1 MAIGNTTE
9 VTLNINSQNAKARL
23 EELQKM
29 TGNLTESIKK
39 AYDAGDTK
47 TAKALT
53 AELKKT
59 NKEIADIQKNSDNL
73 AAAMKNL
80 STATPKELRKTLAA
94 INKELNSGNVARG
107 SKEWQMYNQQL
118 VRVKAELAKIND
130 EQKAAAPLSQRLGD
144 AFGRMKG
151 LALAAGVGV
160 AGLGASLAKM
170 REYRDQKDTSRAGLQ
185 ALTGLDDASVG
196 WLQQQAEQMS
206 QTMDETGLRVTQSA
220 SEIME
225 AYKLVGSAKPELLAV
240 KEDLNKVTIEAIRL
254 SQAAGIDLNQ
264 AVTAVTTSM
273 NQFGASANETD
284 RYVNVLAAGS
294 KVGAV
299 AVENINEAVLKSG
312 VAASQAGLKIEEL
325 VGAIETIGERGLQ
338 GSDAGTGLK
347 NFFLTL
353 SKGADDTNPKIV
365 GMQQALENL
374 KAKNLSTAEMVQMF
388 GKNAYNVASILV
400 DSTDAFAK
408 YTEGVTGTQT
418 AVEQA
423 AIMGDT
429 FAAKSAQLKNEL
441 AELGQK
447 ILQTLQPA
455 INAFMDGATG
465 ALKVIAALVKAF
477 KDYAVVIVPLVTA
490 IVAYNAAIAIQ
501 NALNSKAITTV
512 AAYIKQIFSA
522 TAAEKAATAVKSLFA
537 AATALLTGN
546 VKKATVAWKA
556 FSTALKLS
564 PIGLIAAA
572 IAAIVAGL
580 AIWIK
585 RSRELTQE
593 QKNQKAVAEMN
604 LEIEK
609 KVNDQT
615 ADEIAKIKRLQS
627 AIHDKNLSEKKRT
640 EAIKELQKIIP
651 QYNATI
657 TREGEIINENTAA
670 VNAYI
675 DALKRKARAMVVEE
689 KLTEISRSKLDV
701 ETELEANEKIVE
713 SYKQS
718 LEEIQDAQQAFF
730 AQGHNMG
737 DWAGEIFGKG
747 SIYEGLSAEARIL
760 AEQQLQ
766 WDGSA
771 KQMQKAALVAEERI
785 KELRAELAPLLAQE
799 DNLIQWV
806 NQHADEA
813 GVPTGGTGGNADE
826 GANGSRNDQLQALE
840 QQAEKARIEIEKAM
854 QEGRTTY
861 AQYRKDL
868 LDVDKWLIDRQQALF
883 AVSEADW
890 QKYER
895 KKLKLK
901 ADYVALDNE
910 LLQLEA
916 KDATAALQVRY
927 AQQKVTTEQY
937 QSELLQIEIDTLQRR
952 LALYKENSLEYAEL
966 NNQLAQK
973 LAEQDKQ
980 TRARAIAEIEA
991 DYKQLT
997 NLLALRYAKG
1007 EMSEKE
1013 YNEAV
1018 FQAEIQHLIQVRNAY
1033 VEFSDDYIATQK
1045 KIEDAEAK
1053 HQQELAKAYNEGL
1066 KAFNSQYTTKI
1077 ALQEY
1082 TEGAAQIDAMLEAGD
1097 VAFADAARAKSDL
1110 AQKLL
1115 DAETKQIQA
1124 GNLSIIDTYKARFE
1138 AIENLE
1144 KKGVL
1149 THEQAE
1155 AAKVQATND
1164 MLGQISN
1171 LYQEAWGNIDTIL
1184 SASSNLIQ
1192 ANADLETAKIEAE
1205 YEKRIDAAGRNHR
1218 KVEKLEK
1225 ERDQKIAAEKTK
1237 ANEKAMKIQIA
1248 QAIATGAQAAVNA
1261 YNDGLAVGGPAGL
1274 ILAPI
1279 AAAAAVAA
1287 TAMQIATIRKQQQ
1300 AQAAGYASGGFTPSG
1315 RWDEPQG
1322 IVHSDEFVANR
1333 FATGNAE
1340 IRPALN
1346 LIDRAQRN
1354 NTVGSLTADDVT
1366 ASLYSRTSPDVVK
1379 AVNAQT
1385 PAAGATPQAAD
1396 NAAALEANAAAI
1408 AANADVLR
1416 RLSDQL
1422 DEGITA
1428 IASIDGRNGIDRQQK
1443 KYNQLINNAR

>member
-220 SEIME
+220 AEIMD

-273 NQFGASANETD
+273 NQFGASADETD

-338 GSDAGTGLK
+338 GGDAGTGLK

-353 SKGADDTNPKIV
+353 SQGADDTNPKIV

-408 YTEGVTGTQT
+408 YTDGVTGTQT

-465 ALKVIAALVKAF
+465 ALKVVAALVKAF

-490 IVAYNAAIAIQ
+490 IVAYNVAIAVQ
-501 NALNSKAITTV
+501 NALHAKAVTAV
-512 AAYIKQIFSA
+512 AAYIKSLFSMQ
-522 TAAEKAATAVKSLFA
+522 TLEKAVTAGKYLLA

-546 VKKATVAWKA
+546 VKKATQAWKL
-556 FSTALKLS
+556 FSAALKLS
-564 PIGLIAAA
+564 PVGLIAAA
-572 IAAIVAGL
+572 IAAVVVGL
-580 AIWIK
+580 AVWIK

-593 QKNQKAVAEMN
+593 QKNQNAVAEMN
-604 LEIEK
+604 LDIEK
-609 KVNDQT
+609 KV
-615 ADEIAKIKRLQS
+615 ADETATEISRIKQLQA
-627 AIHDKNLSEKKRT
+627 AIHDKNRSEKSRT
-640 EAIKELQKIIP
+640 AAIKELQKIIP
-651 QYNATI
+651 AYNAQI
-657 TREGEIINENTAA
+657 SKEGEIINENTAA
-670 VNAYI
+670 VKAYIETLKQKARMKASEAMLADVTRERLQAEIDLENERKRIELERQAYEHWQEGTQSDNAEVNALIEQHSAMGGFAYSYKEIDKAQKRI
-675 DALKRKARAMVVEE
+675 DALADS
-689 KLTEISRSKLDV
+689 IS
-701 ETELEANEKIVE
+701 
-713 SYKQS
+713 
-718 LEEIQDAQQAFF
+718 
-730 AQGHNMG
+730 
-737 DWAGEIFGKG
+737 
-747 SIYEGLSAEARIL
+747 
-760 AEQQLQ
+760 QLQ
-766 WDGSA
+766 A
-771 KQMQKAALVAEERI
+771 KEADLVAFIEKNEAATGTVPGMP
-785 KELRAELAPLLAQE
+785 AETTE
-799 DNLIQWV
+799 S
-806 NQHADEA
+806 
-813 GVPTGGTGGNADE
+813 GSG
-826 GANGSRNDQLQALE
+826 GSRNDQLNALA
-840 QQAEKARIEIEKAM
+840 QQAEKAKLEIEKAFKD
-854 QEGRTTY
+854 GRTTY
-861 AQYRKDL
+861 AQYKKDL
-868 LDVDKWLIDRQQALF
+868 LDTDKWLIDRQQALF
-883 AVSEADW
+883 AVSEKEWTD
-890 QKYER
+890 YER
-895 KKLKLK
+895 KKLELK
-901 ADYVALDNE
+901 AKYVALDDE
-910 LLQLEA
+910 LLQLQA
-916 KDATAALQVRY
+916 KDDTAALQVRY
-927 AQQKVTTEQY
+927 AQAKVTTEQY
-937 QSELLQIEIDTLQRR
+937 QTELLQIEIDTLQRR
-952 LALYKENSLEYAEL
+952 LQLYKENSREYADL
-966 NNQLAQK
+966 NAQLAQK

-980 TRARAIAEIEA
+980 TRARAIAEIDDE
-991 DYKQLT
+991 YKQLG

-1007 EMSEKE
+1007 EMSEKA

-1066 KAFNSQYTTKI
+1066 KNFNAAYTTKI
-1077 ALQEY
+1077 AQQEY
-1082 TEGAAQIDAMLEAGD
+1082 TEGAAQIDEMLKRGD
-1097 VAFADAARAKSDL
+1097 IAFEDAARAKSDL

-1149 THEQAE
+1149 THKQAE

-1218 KVEKLEK
+1218 RVEKLEK
-1225 ERDQKIAAEKTK
+1225 ERDKKIAAEKTK
-1237 ANEKAMKIQIA
+1237 ANEKAMRIQIA
-1248 QAIATGAQAAVNA
+1248 QAVAQTAQAAINA
-1261 YNDGLAVGGPAGL
+1261 YSSASAIPVAGWVL
-1274 ILAPI
+1274 GPI
-1279 AAAAAVAA
+1279 AAAAALAAGAIQVAA
-1287 TAMQIATIRKQQQ
+1287 IKKQQQ

>member
-73 AAAMKNL
+73 AAAMNNL
-80 STATPKELRKTLAA
+80 STAKPKELRKTLAA

-220 SEIME
+220 AEIME

-273 NQFGASANETD
+273 NQFGASADETD

-338 GSDAGTGLK
+338 GGDAGTGLK

-353 SKGADDTNPKIV
+353 SQGADDTNPKIV

-408 YTEGVTGTQT
+408 YTDGVTGTQT

-490 IVAYNAAIAIQ
+490 IVAYNVAIAVQ
-501 NALNSKAITTV
+501 NALHAKAVTAV
-512 AAYIKQIFSA
+512 AAYIKSLFSMQ
-522 TAAEKAATAVKSLFA
+522 TLEKAVTAGKYLLA

-546 VKKATVAWKA
+546 VKKATQAWKL
-556 FSTALKLS
+556 FSAALKLS
-564 PIGLIAAA
+564 PVGLIAAA
-572 IAAIVAGL
+572 IAAVVVGL
-580 AIWIK
+580 AVWIK

-593 QKNQKAVAEMN
+593 QRNQQAVQQMN
-604 LEIEK
+604 LDIEK
-609 KVNDQT
+609 KV
-615 ADEIAKIKRLQS
+615 ADETATEISRIKQLQA
-627 AIHDKNLSEKKRT
+627 AIHDKNRSEKSRT
-640 EAIKELQKIIP
+640 AAIKELQKIIP
-651 QYNATI
+651 AYNAQI
-657 TREGEIINENTAA
+657 SKEGEIINENTAA
-670 VNAYI
+670 VKAYI
-675 DALKRKARAMVVEE
+675 ETLKQKARMKASEAMLADVTRER
-689 KLTEISRSKLDV
+689 LQAEIDLENERKRI
-701 ETELEANEKIVE
+701 ELERQAYEHWQEGTQSDNAEVNALIE
-713 SYKQS
+713 QHSAMGGFAYSYK
-718 LEEIQDAQQAFF
+718 EIDKAQKRINAL
-730 AQGHNMG
+730 A
-737 DWAGEIFGKG
+737 D
-747 SIYEGLSAEARIL
+747 SIS
-760 AEQQLQ
+760 QLQ
-766 WDGSA
+766 A
-771 KQMQKAALVAEERI
+771 KEADLVAFIEKNEAATGAVPGMP
-785 KELRAELAPLLAQE
+785 AE
-799 DNLIQWV
+799 
-806 NQHADEA
+806 
-813 GVPTGGTGGNADE
+813 PTESGSGGN
-826 GANGSRNDQLQALE
+826 RNDQLNALA
-840 QQAEKARIEIEKAM
+840 QQAEKAKLEIEKAFKD
-854 QEGRTTY
+854 GRTTY
-861 AQYRKDL
+861 AQYKKDL
-868 LDVDKWLIDRQQALF
+868 LDTDKWLIDRQQALF
-883 AVSEADW
+883 AVSEKEWTD
-890 QKYER
+890 YER
-895 KKLKLK
+895 KKLELK
-901 ADYVALDNE
+901 AKYVALDDE
-910 LLQLEA
+910 LLQLQA
-916 KDATAALQVRY
+916 KDDTAALQVRY
-927 AQQKVTTEQY
+927 AQAKVTTEQY
-937 QSELLQIEIDTLQRR
+937 QTELLQIEIDTLQRR
-952 LALYKENSLEYAEL
+952 LQLYKENSREYADL
-966 NNQLAQK
+966 NAQLAQK

-991 DYKQLT
+991 DYKQLG

-1077 ALQEY
+1077 AQQEY

-1097 VAFADAARAKSDL
+1097 VAFEDAARVKSDL

-1155 AAKVQATND
+1155 AAKMQATRD
-1164 MLGQISN
+1164 MLAEISN
-1171 LYQEAWGNIDTIL
+1171 LYQEAWGSIDTIL

-1248 QAIATGAQAAVNA
+1248 QAIAQTAQAAINA
-1261 YNDGLAVGGPAGL
+1261 YSSASAIPVAGWVL
-1274 ILAPI
+1274 GPI
-1279 AAAAAVAA
+1279 AAAAALAAGAIQVAA
-1287 TAMQIATIRKQQQ
+1287 IKKQQQ

-1428 IASIDGRNGIDRQQK
+1428 IASIDGRNGIEEQTK
-1443 KYNQLINNAR
+1443 KYNRLKNNAR

>member
-1 MAIGNTTE
+1 M
-9 VTLNINSQNAKARL
+9 
-23 EELQKM
+23 
-29 TGNLTESIKK
+29 
-39 AYDAGDTK
+39 
-47 TAKALT
+47 
-53 AELKKT
+53 
-59 NKEIADIQKNSDNL
+59 
-73 AAAMKNL
+73 
-80 STATPKELRKTLAA
+80 
-94 INKELNSGNVARG
+94 
-107 SKEWQMYNQQL
+107 
-118 VRVKAELAKIND
+118 
-130 EQKAAAPLSQRLGD
+130 
-144 AFGRMKG
+144 
-151 LALAAGVGV
+151 
-160 AGLGASLAKM
+160 
-170 REYRDQKDTSRAGLQ
+170 
-185 ALTGLDDASVG
+185 
-196 WLQQQAEQMS
+196 
-206 QTMDETGLRVTQSA
+206 
-220 SEIME
+220 
-225 AYKLVGSAKPELLAV
+225 
-240 KEDLNKVTIEAIRL
+240 
-254 SQAAGIDLNQ
+254 
-264 AVTAVTTSM
+264 
-273 NQFGASANETD
+273 
-284 RYVNVLAAGS
+284 
-294 KVGAV
+294 
-299 AVENINEAVLKSG
+299 
-312 VAASQAGLKIEEL
+312 
-325 VGAIETIGERGLQ
+325 
-338 GSDAGTGLK
+338 
-347 NFFLTL
+347 
-353 SKGADDTNPKIV
+353 
-365 GMQQALENL
+365 
-374 KAKNLSTAEMVQMF
+374 
-388 GKNAYNVASILV
+388 
-400 DSTDAFAK
+400 
-408 YTEGVTGTQT
+408 
-418 AVEQA
+418 
-423 AIMGDT
+423 
-429 FAAKSAQLKNEL
+429 
-441 AELGQK
+441 
-447 ILQTLQPA
+447 
-455 INAFMDGATG
+455 
-465 ALKVIAALVKAF
+465 
-477 KDYAVVIVPLVTA
+477 
-490 IVAYNAAIAIQ
+490 
-501 NALNSKAITTV
+501 
-512 AAYIKQIFSA
+512 
-522 TAAEKAATAVKSLFA
+522 
-537 AATALLTGN
+537 
-546 VKKATVAWKA
+546 
-556 FSTALKLS
+556 
-564 PIGLIAAA
+564 
-572 IAAIVAGL
+572 
-580 AIWIK
+580 
-585 RSRELTQE
+585 
-593 QKNQKAVAEMN
+593 
-604 LEIEK
+604 
-609 KVNDQT
+609 
-615 ADEIAKIKRLQS
+615 
-627 AIHDKNLSEKKRT
+627 
-640 EAIKELQKIIP
+640 
-651 QYNATI
+651 
-657 TREGEIINENTAA
+657 
-670 VNAYI
+670 
-675 DALKRKARAMVVEE
+675 
-689 KLTEISRSKLDV
+689 
-701 ETELEANEKIVE
+701 
-713 SYKQS
+713 
-718 LEEIQDAQQAFF
+718 
-730 AQGHNMG
+730 
-737 DWAGEIFGKG
+737 
-747 SIYEGLSAEARIL
+747 

-813 GVPTGGTGGNADE
+813 GVPNGGTGGNADE

-868 LDVDKWLIDRQQALF
+868 LDVDKWLLDRQQALF

-895 KKLKLK
+895 KKLELK
-901 ADYVALDNE
+901 AKYVALDDE
-910 LLQLEA
+910 LLQLQA
-916 KDATAALQVRY
+916 KDDTAALQVRY
-927 AQQKVTTEQY
+927 AQAKVTTEQY
-937 QSELLQIEIDTLQRR
+937 QTELLQIEIDTLQRR
-952 LALYKENSLEYAEL
+952 LQLYKENSREYADL
-966 NNQLAQK
+966 NAQLAQK

-980 TRARAIAEIEA
+980 TRARAIAEIE
-991 DYKQLT
+991 DEYKQLG

-1045 KIEDAEAK
+1045 KIEEAEAK

-1066 KAFNSQYTTKI
+1066 KNFNAAYTTKI
-1077 ALQEY
+1077 AQQEY
-1082 TEGAAQIDAMLEAGD
+1082 TEGAAQIDEMLKRGD
-1097 VAFADAARAKSDL
+1097 IAFEDAARAKSDL

-1218 KVEKLEK
+1218 RVEKLEK
-1225 ERDQKIAAEKTK
+1225 ERDKKIAAEKTK

-1248 QAIATGAQAAVNA
+1248 QAVAQTAQAAINA
-1261 YNDGLAVGGPAGL
+1261 YSSASAIPVAGWVL
-1274 ILAPI
+1274 GPI
-1279 AAAAAVAA
+1279 AAAAALAAGAIQVAA
-1287 TAMQIATIRKQQQ
+1287 IKKQQQ

-1396 NAAALEANAAAI
+1396 NAAAQEATAAAVSKT
-1408 AANADVLR
+1408 ADVLR

>member
-151 LALAAGVGV
+151 LALAAGVGI
-160 AGLGASLAKM
+160 AGLGASLQKM

-220 SEIME
+220 AEIME

-338 GSDAGTGLK
+338 GGDAGTGLK

-353 SKGADDTNPKIV
+353 SQGADDTNPKIV

-408 YTEGVTGTQT
+408 YTDGVTGTQT

-465 ALKVIAALVKAF
+465 ALKVVAALVKVF

-490 IVAYNAAIAIQ
+490 IVAYNVAIAVQ
-501 NALNSKAITTV
+501 NALHAKAVTAV
-512 AAYIKQIFSA
+512 AAYIKSLFSMQ
-522 TAAEKAATAVKSLFA
+522 TLEKAVTAGKYLLA

-546 VKKATVAWKA
+546 VKKATQAWKL
-556 FSTALKLS
+556 FSAALKLS
-564 PIGLIAAA
+564 PVGLIAAA
-572 IAAIVAGL
+572 IAAVVVGL
-580 AIWIK
+580 AVWIK

-593 QKNQKAVAEMN
+593 QRNQQAVQQMN
-604 LEIEK
+604 LDIEK
-609 KVNDQT
+609 KV
-615 ADEIAKIKRLQS
+615 ADETATEISRIKQLQA
-627 AIHDKNLSEKKRT
+627 AIHDKNRSEKSRT
-640 EAIKELQKIIP
+640 AAIKELQKIIP
-651 QYNATI
+651 AYNAQI
-657 TREGEIINENTAA
+657 SKEGEIINENTAA
-670 VNAYI
+670 VKAYIETLKQKARMKASEAMLADVTRERLQAEIDLENERKRIELERQAYEHWQEGTQSDNAEVNALIEQHSGLGGLGYNYGEIDKAQKRI
-675 DALKRKARAMVVEE
+675 DALADS
-689 KLTEISRSKLDV
+689 IS
-701 ETELEANEKIVE
+701 
-713 SYKQS
+713 
-718 LEEIQDAQQAFF
+718 
-730 AQGHNMG
+730 
-737 DWAGEIFGKG
+737 
-747 SIYEGLSAEARIL
+747 
-760 AEQQLQ
+760 QLQ
-766 WDGSA
+766 A
-771 KQMQKAALVAEERI
+771 KEADLVAFIEKNEAATGAVPGMP
-785 KELRAELAPLLAQE
+785 AE
-799 DNLIQWV
+799 
-806 NQHADEA
+806 
-813 GVPTGGTGGNADE
+813 PTESGSG
-826 GANGSRNDQLQALE
+826 GSRNDQLNALA
-840 QQAEKARIEIEKAM
+840 QQAEKAKLEIEKAFKD
-854 QEGRTTY
+854 GRTTY
-861 AQYRKDL
+861 AQYKKDL
-868 LDVDKWLIDRQQALF
+868 LDTDKWLIDRQQALF
-883 AVSEADW
+883 AVSEKEWTD
-890 QKYER
+890 YER
-895 KKLKLK
+895 KKLELK
-901 ADYVALDNE
+901 AKYVALDDE
-910 LLQLEA
+910 LLQLQA
-916 KDATAALQVRY
+916 KDATTALQVRY
-927 AQQKVTTEQY
+927 ALQKATTEQY
-937 QSELLQIEIDTLQRR
+937 QTELLQIEIDTLQRR
-952 LALYKENSLEYAEL
+952 LQLYKENSREYADL
-966 NNQLAQK
+966 NAQLAQK

-991 DYKQLT
+991 DYKQLG

-1066 KAFNSQYTTKI
+1066 KNFNAAYTTKI
-1077 ALQEY
+1077 AQQEY
-1082 TEGAAQIDAMLEAGD
+1082 TEGAAQIDEMLKRGD
-1097 VAFADAARAKSDL
+1097 IAFEDAARAKSDL

-1171 LYQEAWGNIDTIL
+1171 LYQEAWGSIDTIL

-1218 KVEKLEK
+1218 RVEKLEK

-1248 QAIATGAQAAVNA
+1248 QAIAQTAQAAINA
-1261 YNDGLAVGGPAGL
+1261 YSSASAIPVAGWVL
-1274 ILAPI
+1274 GPI
-1279 AAAAAVAA
+1279 AAAAALAAGAIQVAA
-1287 TAMQIATIRKQQQ
+1287 IKKQQQ

-1428 IASIDGRNGIDRQQK
+1428 IASIDGRNGIEEQTK
-1443 KYNQLINNAR
+1443 KYNRLKNNAR

>member
-160 AGLGASLAKM
+160 SGLGASLAKM

-338 GSDAGTGLK
+338 GGDAGTGLK

-353 SKGADDTNPKIV
+353 SQGADDTNPKIV

-408 YTEGVTGTQT
+408 YTDGVTGTQT

-490 IVAYNAAIAIQ
+490 IVAYNVAIAVQ
-501 NALNSKAITTV
+501 NALHAKAVTAV
-512 AAYIKQIFSA
+512 AAYIKSLFSMQ
-522 TAAEKAATAVKSLFA
+522 TLEKAVTAGKYLLA

-546 VKKATVAWKA
+546 VKKATQAWKL
-556 FSTALKLS
+556 FSAALKLS
-564 PIGLIAAA
+564 PVGLIAAA
-572 IAAIVAGL
+572 IAAVVVGL
-580 AIWIK
+580 AVWIK
-585 RSRELTQE
+585 RSRE
-593 QKNQKAVAEMN
+593 
-604 LEIEK
+604 
-609 KVNDQT
+609 
-615 ADEIAKIKRLQS
+615 IKQLQA
-627 AIHDKNLSEKKRT
+627 AIHDKNRSEKSRT
-640 EAIKELQKIIP
+640 AAIKELQKIIP
-651 QYNATI
+651 AYNAQI
-657 TREGEIINENTAA
+657 SKEGEIINENTAA
-670 VNAYI
+670 VKAYIETLKQKARMKASEAMLADVTRERLQAEIDLENERKRIELERQAYEHWQEGTRSDNAEVNALIEQHSGLGGLGYNYGEIDKAQKRI
-675 DALKRKARAMVVEE
+675 DALADS
-689 KLTEISRSKLDV
+689 IS
-701 ETELEANEKIVE
+701 
-713 SYKQS
+713 
-718 LEEIQDAQQAFF
+718 
-730 AQGHNMG
+730 
-737 DWAGEIFGKG
+737 
-747 SIYEGLSAEARIL
+747 
-760 AEQQLQ
+760 QLQ
-766 WDGSA
+766 A
-771 KQMQKAALVAEERI
+771 KEADLVAFIEKNEAATGTVPGMP
-785 KELRAELAPLLAQE
+785 AE
-799 DNLIQWV
+799 
-806 NQHADEA
+806 
-813 GVPTGGTGGNADE
+813 PTESGSGGN
-826 GANGSRNDQLQALE
+826 RNDQLNALA
-840 QQAEKARIEIEKAM
+840 QQAEKAKLEIEKTFKD
-854 QEGRTTY
+854 GRTTY
-861 AQYRKDL
+861 AQYKKDL
-868 LDVDKWLIDRQQALF
+868 LDTDKWLIDRQQALF
-883 AVSEADW
+883 AVSEKEWTD
-890 QKYER
+890 YER
-895 KKLKLK
+895 KKLELK
-901 ADYVALDNE
+901 AKYVALDDE
-910 LLQLEA
+910 LLQLQA
-916 KDATAALQVRY
+916 KDDTAALQVRY
-927 AQQKVTTEQY
+927 AQAKVTTEQY
-937 QSELLQIEIDTLQRR
+937 QTELLQIEIDTLQRR
-952 LALYKENSLEYAEL
+952 LQLYKENSREYADL
-966 NNQLAQK
+966 NAQLAQK

-980 TRARAIAEIEA
+980 TRARNIKDIED
-991 DYKQLT
+991 DYKKLT

-1007 EMSEKE
+1007 EMSEKA

-1018 FQAEIQHLIQVRNAY
+1018 FKAEINHLIQVRNAY

-1045 KIEDAEAK
+1045 KIEDAEAR

-1066 KAFNSQYTTKI
+1066 KNFNAAYTTKI
-1077 ALQEY
+1077 AQQEY
-1082 TEGAAQIDAMLEAGD
+1082 SEGAAQIDEMLKRGD
-1097 VAFADAARAKSDL
+1097 IAFEDAARAKSDL

-1155 AAKVQATND
+1155 SAKVQATND

-1218 KVEKLEK
+1218 RVEKLEK
-1225 ERDQKIAAEKTK
+1225 ERDKKIAAEKTK
-1237 ANEKAMKIQIA
+1237 ANEKAMRIQIA
-1248 QAIATGAQAAVNA
+1248 QAVAQTAQAAINA
-1261 YNDGLAVGGPAGL
+1261 YSSASAIPVAGWVL
-1274 ILAPI
+1274 GPI
-1279 AAAAAVAA
+1279 AAAAALAAGAIQVAA
-1287 TAMQIATIRKQQQ
+1287 IKKQQQ

>member
-29 TGNLTESIKK
+29 TGNLTASIKK

-73 AAAMKNL
+73 AAAMNNL
-80 STATPKELRKTLAA
+80 STAKPKELRKMLAA
-94 INKELNSGNVARG
+94 INKEMESPAVARG
-107 SKEWQMYNQQL
+107 SKEWQNYNAQL
-118 VRVKAELAKIND
+118 MRVKAELKTIND

-338 GSDAGTGLK
+338 GGDAGTGLK

-490 IVAYNAAIAIQ
+490 IVAYNVAIAVQ
-501 NALNSKAITTV
+501 NALHAKAVTAV
-512 AAYIKQIFSA
+512 AAYIKSLFSMQ
-522 TAAEKAATAVKSLFA
+522 TLEKAVTAGKYLLA

-546 VKKATVAWKA
+546 IKKATQAWKL
-556 FSTALKLS
+556 FSAALKLS
-564 PIGLIAAA
+564 PVGLIAAA
-572 IAAIVAGL
+572 IAAVVVGL
-580 AIWIK
+580 AVWIK
-585 RSRELTQE
+585 RSKQLTQE
-593 QKNQKAVAEMN
+593 QRNQQAVQQMN
-604 LEIEK
+604 LDIEK
-609 KVNDQT
+609 KV
-615 ADEIAKIKRLQS
+615 ADETATEISRIKQLQA
-627 AIHDKNLSEKKRT
+627 AIHDKNRSEKSRT
-640 EAIKELQKIIP
+640 AAIKELQKIIP
-651 QYNATI
+651 AYNAQI
-657 TREGEIINENTAA
+657 SKEGEIINENTAA
-670 VNAYI
+670 VKAYI
-675 DALKRKARAMVVEE
+675 ETLKQKARMKASEAMLADVTRE
-689 KLTEISRSKLDV
+689 KMQTEIDLEKQRHQLEVLRQAQEGAKSGYYTGNEEVDKVMRENAWSPHLIRQTAKEVAALADQLAQ
-701 ETELEANEKIVE
+701 LEAKEKSLLDFINKSE
-713 SYKQS
+713 SKS
-718 LEEIQDAQQAFF
+718 GAVPGMPAEPTES
-730 AQGHNMG
+730 
-737 DWAGEIFGKG
+737 G
-747 SIYEGLSAEARIL
+747 S
-760 AEQQLQ
+760 
-766 WDGSA
+766 
-771 KQMQKAALVAEERI
+771 
-785 KELRAELAPLLAQE
+785 
-799 DNLIQWV
+799 
-806 NQHADEA
+806 
-813 GVPTGGTGGNADE
+813 GGN
-826 GANGSRNDQLQALE
+826 RNDQLQALA
-840 QQAEKARIEIEKAM
+840 QQAEKAKLEIEKAFKD
-854 QEGRTTY
+854 GRTTY
-861 AQYRKDL
+861 AQYKKDL
-868 LDVDKWLIDRQQALF
+868 LDTDKWLIERQQALF
-883 AVSEADW
+883 TVSEKEWTD
-890 QKYER
+890 YER
-895 KKLKLK
+895 KKLELK
-901 ADYVALDNE
+901 AKYVALDDE
-910 LLQLEA
+910 LLQLQA
-916 KDATAALQVRY
+916 KDDTAALQVRY
-927 AQQKVTTEQY
+927 ALQKATTEQY
-937 QSELLQIEIDTLQRR
+937 QTELLQIEIDTLQRR
-952 LALYKENSLEYAEL
+952 LQLYKENSREYADL
-966 NNQLAQK
+966 NAQLAQK

-980 TRARAIAEIEA
+980 TRARNIKDIED
-991 DYKQLT
+991 DYKKLT
-997 NLLALRYAKG
+997 NLLTLRYAKG
-1007 EMSEKE
+1007 EMSEKA

-1018 FQAEIQHLIQVRNAY
+1018 FKAEIQHLIQVRNAY

-1066 KAFNSQYTTKI
+1066 KNFNAAYTTKI
-1077 ALQEY
+1077 AQQEY
-1082 TEGAAQIDAMLEAGD
+1082 SEGAAQIDEMLKRGD
-1097 VAFADAARAKSDL
+1097 VAFEDAARAKSDL

-1184 SASSNLIQ
+1184 SASTQLIQ

-1205 YEKRIDAAGRNHR
+1205 YEKRINAAGRNHR

-1248 QAIATGAQAAVNA
+1248 QAVAQTAQAAINA
-1261 YNDGLAVGGPAGL
+1261 YSSAAAIPVAGWVL
-1274 ILAPI
+1274 GPI
-1279 AAAAAVAA
+1279 AAAAALAAGAIQVAA
-1287 TAMQIATIRKQQQ
+1287 IKKQQQ
-1300 AQAAGYASGGFTPSG
+1300 AQAAGYATGGFTPHG

>member
-73 AAAMKNL
+73 AAAMNNL
-80 STATPKELRKTLAA
+80 STAKPKELRKMLAA
-94 INKELNSGNVARG
+94 INKEMESPAVARG
-107 SKEWQMYNQQL
+107 SKEWQNYNAQL
-118 VRVKAELAKIND
+118 MRVKAELKTIND

-151 LALAAGVGV
+151 LALAAGVGI
-160 AGLGASLAKM
+160 AGLGASLQKM

-338 GSDAGTGLK
+338 GGDAGTGLK

-353 SKGADDTNPKIV
+353 SQGADDTNPKIV

-465 ALKVIAALVKAF
+465 ALKVVAALVKVF

-490 IVAYNAAIAIQ
+490 IMAYNVAIAVQ
-501 NALNSKAITTV
+501 NALHAKAVTAV
-512 AAYIKQIFSA
+512 AAYIKSLFSMQ
-522 TAAEKAATAVKSLFA
+522 TLEKAVTAGKYLLA

-546 VKKATVAWKA
+546 IKKATQAWKL
-556 FSTALKLS
+556 FSAALKLS
-564 PIGLIAAA
+564 PVGLIAAA
-572 IAAIVAGL
+572 IAAVVVGL
-580 AIWIK
+580 AVWIK
-585 RSRELTQE
+585 RSKQLTQE
-593 QKNQKAVAEMN
+593 QRNQQAVQQMN
-604 LEIEK
+604 LDIEK
-609 KVNDQT
+609 KV
-615 ADEIAKIKRLQS
+615 ADETATEISRIKQLQA
-627 AIHDKNLSEKKRT
+627 AIHDKNRSEKSRT
-640 EAIKELQKIIP
+640 AAIKELQKIIP
-651 QYNATI
+651 AYNAQI
-657 TREGEIINENTAA
+657 SKEGEIINENTAA
-670 VNAYI
+670 VKAYIETLKQKARMKASEAMLADVTRERLQAEIELENERKRIELERQAYEHWQEGTQSDNAEVNALIEQHSGLGGLGYNYGEIDKAQKRI
-675 DALKRKARAMVVEE
+675 DALADS
-689 KLTEISRSKLDV
+689 IS
-701 ETELEANEKIVE
+701 
-713 SYKQS
+713 
-718 LEEIQDAQQAFF
+718 
-730 AQGHNMG
+730 
-737 DWAGEIFGKG
+737 
-747 SIYEGLSAEARIL
+747 
-760 AEQQLQ
+760 QLQ
-766 WDGSA
+766 A
-771 KQMQKAALVAEERI
+771 KEADLVAFIEKNEAATGAVPGMP
-785 KELRAELAPLLAQE
+785 AE
-799 DNLIQWV
+799 
-806 NQHADEA
+806 
-813 GVPTGGTGGNADE
+813 PTESGNGGN
-826 GANGSRNDQLQALE
+826 RNDQLNALA
-840 QQAEKARIEIEKAM
+840 QQAEKAKLEIEKAFKD
-854 QEGRTTY
+854 GRTTY
-861 AQYRKDL
+861 AQYKKDL
-868 LDVDKWLIDRQQALF
+868 LDTDKWLIERQQALF
-883 AVSEADW
+883 TVSEKEWTD
-890 QKYER
+890 YER
-895 KKLKLK
+895 KKLELK
-901 ADYVALDNE
+901 AKYVALDDE
-910 LLQLEA
+910 LLQLQA
-916 KDATAALQVRY
+916 KDDTAALQVRY
-927 AQQKVTTEQY
+927 AQAKVTTEQY
-937 QSELLQIEIDTLQRR
+937 QTELLQIEIDTLQRR
-952 LALYKENSLEYAEL
+952 LQLYKDNSREYADL
-966 NNQLAQK
+966 NAQLAQK

-1066 KAFNSQYTTKI
+1066 KNFNAAYTTKI
-1077 ALQEY
+1077 AQQEY
-1082 TEGAAQIDAMLEAGD
+1082 SEGAAQIDEMLKRGD
-1097 VAFADAARAKSDL
+1097 IAFEDAARAKSDL

-1248 QAIATGAQAAVNA
+1248 QAIAQTAQAAINA
-1261 YNDGLAVGGPAGL
+1261 YSSASAIPVAGWVL
-1274 ILAPI
+1274 GPI
-1279 AAAAAVAA
+1279 AAAAALAAGAIQVAA
-1287 TAMQIATIRKQQQ
+1287 IKKQQQ

>member
-151 LALAAGVGV
+151 LALAAGVGI
-160 AGLGASLAKM
+160 AGLGASLQKM

-196 WLQQQAEQMS
+196 WLQQQAETMS

-338 GSDAGTGLK
+338 GGDAGTGLK

-353 SKGADDTNPKIV
+353 SQGADDTNPKIV

-490 IVAYNAAIAIQ
+490 IVAYNVAIAVQ
-501 NALNSKAITTV
+501 NALHAKAVTAV
-512 AAYIKQIFSA
+512 AAYIKSLFSMQ
-522 TAAEKAATAVKSLFA
+522 TLEKAVTAGKYLLA

-546 VKKATVAWKA
+546 VKKATQAWKL
-556 FSTALKLS
+556 FSAALKLS
-564 PIGLIAAA
+564 PVGLIAAA
-572 IAAIVAGL
+572 IAAVVVGL
-580 AIWIK
+580 AVWIK
-585 RSRELTQE
+585 RSKQLTQE
-593 QKNQKAVAEMN
+593 QRNQQAVQQMN
-604 LEIEK
+604 LDIEK
-609 KVNDQT
+609 KV
-615 ADEIAKIKRLQS
+615 ADETATEISRIKQLQA
-627 AIHDKNLSEKKRT
+627 AIHDKNRSEKSRT
-640 EAIKELQKIIP
+640 AAIKELQKIIP
-651 QYNATI
+651 AYNAQI
-657 TREGEIINENTAA
+657 SKEGEIINENTAA
-670 VNAYI
+670 VKAYIETLKQKARMKASEAMLADVTRERLQAEIELENERKRIELERQAYEHWQEGTQSDNAEVNALIEQHSGLGGLGYNYGEIDKAQKRI
-675 DALKRKARAMVVEE
+675 DALADS
-689 KLTEISRSKLDV
+689 IS
-701 ETELEANEKIVE
+701 
-713 SYKQS
+713 
-718 LEEIQDAQQAFF
+718 
-730 AQGHNMG
+730 
-737 DWAGEIFGKG
+737 
-747 SIYEGLSAEARIL
+747 
-760 AEQQLQ
+760 QLQ
-766 WDGSA
+766 A
-771 KQMQKAALVAEERI
+771 KEADLVAFIEKNEAATGAVPGMP
-785 KELRAELAPLLAQE
+785 AE
-799 DNLIQWV
+799 
-806 NQHADEA
+806 
-813 GVPTGGTGGNADE
+813 PTESGN
-826 GANGSRNDQLQALE
+826 GGSRNDQLNALA
-840 QQAEKARIEIEKAM
+840 QQAEKAKLEIEKAFKD
-854 QEGRTTY
+854 GRTTY
-861 AQYRKDL
+861 AQYKKDL
-868 LDVDKWLIDRQQALF
+868 LDTDKWLIERQQALF
-883 AVSEADW
+883 TVSEKEWTD
-890 QKYER
+890 YER
-895 KKLKLK
+895 KKLELK
-901 ADYVALDNE
+901 AKYVALDDE
-910 LLQLEA
+910 LLQLQA
-916 KDATAALQVRY
+916 KDDTAALQVRY
-927 AQQKVTTEQY
+927 AQAKVTTEQY
-937 QSELLQIEIDTLQRR
+937 QTELLQIEIDTLQRR
-952 LALYKENSLEYAEL
+952 LQLYKDNSREYADL
-966 NNQLAQK
+966 NAQLAQK

-997 NLLALRYAKG
+997 NLLTLRYAKG

-1066 KAFNSQYTTKI
+1066 KNFNAAYTTKI
-1077 ALQEY
+1077 AQQEY
-1082 TEGAAQIDAMLEAGD
+1082 SEGAAQIDEMLKRGD
-1097 VAFADAARAKSDL
+1097 IAFEDAARAKSDL

-1225 ERDQKIAAEKTK
+1225 ERDQKIDAEKTK

-1248 QAIATGAQAAVNA
+1248 QAIAQTAQAAINA
-1261 YNDGLAVGGPAGL
+1261 YSSASAIPVAGWVL
-1274 ILAPI
+1274 GPI
-1279 AAAAAVAA
+1279 AAAAALAAGAIQVAA
-1287 TAMQIATIRKQQQ
+1287 IKKQQQ

>member
-151 LALAAGVGV
+151 LALAAGVGI
-160 AGLGASLAKM
+160 AGLGASLQKM

-220 SEIME
+220 AEIME

-338 GSDAGTGLK
+338 GGDAGTGLK

-353 SKGADDTNPKIV
+353 SQGADDTNPKIV

-477 KDYAVVIVPLVTA
+477 KDYAVVIVPLVSA
-490 IVAYNAAIAIQ
+490 IVAYNVAIAVQ
-501 NALNSKAITTV
+501 NALHAKAVTAV
-512 AAYIKQIFSA
+512 AAYIKSLFSMQ
-522 TAAEKAATAVKSLFA
+522 TLEKAVTAGKYLLA

-546 VKKATVAWKA
+546 VKKATQAWKL
-556 FSTALKLS
+556 FSAALKLS
-564 PIGLIAAA
+564 PVGLIAAA
-572 IAAIVAGL
+572 IAAVVVGL
-580 AIWIK
+580 AVWIK

-593 QKNQKAVAEMN
+593 QRNQQAVQQMN

-609 KVNDQT
+609 KV
-615 ADEIAKIKRLQS
+615 ADETATEISRIKQLQA
-627 AIHDKNLSEKKRT
+627 AIHDKNRSEKSRT
-640 EAIKELQKIIP
+640 AAIKELQKIIP
-651 QYNATI
+651 AYNAQI
-657 TREGEIINENTAA
+657 SKEGEIINENTAA
-670 VNAYI
+670 VKAYI
-675 DALKRKARAMVVEE
+675 ETLKQKARMKASEAMLADVTRERLQAEIDLEKQRHELEIQRQANELSDQGIRTSEDAEVNAALQKNWAGIFYSTKDLENAEKNVKALTDAL
-689 KLTEISRSKLDV
+689 
-701 ETELEANEKIVE
+701 
-713 SYKQS
+713 
-718 LEEIQDAQQAFF
+718 
-730 AQGHNMG
+730 G
-737 DWAGEIFGKG
+737 
-747 SIYEGLSAEARIL
+747 
-760 AEQQLQ
+760 QLQ
-766 WDGSA
+766 A
-771 KQMQKAALVAEERI
+771 KEADLVAFIEKNEAATGAVPGMP
-785 KELRAELAPLLAQE
+785 AE
-799 DNLIQWV
+799 
-806 NQHADEA
+806 
-813 GVPTGGTGGNADE
+813 PTESGSGGN
-826 GANGSRNDQLQALE
+826 RNDQLNALA
-840 QQAEKARIEIEKAM
+840 QQAEKAKLEIEKAFKD
-854 QEGRTTY
+854 GRTTY
-861 AQYRKDL
+861 AQYKKDL
-868 LDVDKWLIDRQQALF
+868 LDTDKWLIDRQQALF
-883 AVSEADW
+883 AVSEKEWTD
-890 QKYER
+890 YER
-895 KKLKLK
+895 KKLELK
-901 ADYVALDNE
+901 AKYVALDDE

-916 KDATAALQVRY
+916 KDATTALQVRY
-927 AQQKVTTEQY
+927 ALQKATTEQY
-937 QSELLQIEIDTLQRR
+937 QTELLQIEIDTLQRR
-952 LALYKENSLEYAEL
+952 LQLYKENSREYADL
-966 NNQLAQK
+966 NAQLAQK

-980 TRARAIAEIEA
+980 TRARNIKDIE
-991 DYKQLT
+991 DEYKQLG

-1066 KAFNSQYTTKI
+1066 KNFNAAYTTKI
-1077 ALQEY
+1077 AQQEY
-1082 TEGAAQIDAMLEAGD
+1082 TEGAAQIDEMLKRGD
-1097 VAFADAARAKSDL
+1097 VAFEDAARAKSDL

-1155 AAKVQATND
+1155 AAKMQATRD
-1164 MLGQISN
+1164 MLDEISN
-1171 LYQEAWGNIDTIL
+1171 LYQEAWGSIDTIL

-1218 KVEKLEK
+1218 RVEKLEK

-1248 QAIATGAQAAVNA
+1248 QAIAQTAQAAINA
-1261 YNDGLAVGGPAGL
+1261 YSSASAIPVAGWVL
-1274 ILAPI
+1274 GPI
-1279 AAAAAVAA
+1279 AAAAALAAGAIQVAA
-1287 TAMQIATIRKQQQ
+1287 IKKQQQ

-1428 IASIDGRNGIDRQQK
+1428 IASIDGRNGIEEQTK
-1443 KYNQLINNAR
+1443 KYNRLKNNAR

>member
-206 QTMDETGLRVTQSA
+206 QTMDDTGLRVTQSA
-220 SEIME
+220 AEIME

-338 GSDAGTGLK
+338 GGDAGTGLK

-353 SKGADDTNPKIV
+353 SQGADDTNPKIV

-408 YTEGVTGTQT
+408 YTDGVTGTQT

-465 ALKVIAALVKAF
+465 ALKVVAALVKVF

-490 IVAYNAAIAIQ
+490 IVAYNVAIAVQ
-501 NALNSKAITTV
+501 NALHAKAVTAV
-512 AAYIKQIFSA
+512 AAYIKSLFSMQ
-522 TAAEKAATAVKSLFA
+522 TLEKAVTAGKYLLA

-546 VKKATVAWKA
+546 VKKATQAWKL
-556 FSTALKLS
+556 FSAALKLS
-564 PIGLIAAA
+564 PVGLIAAA
-572 IAAIVAGL
+572 IAAVVVGL
-580 AIWIK
+580 AVWIK

-604 LEIEK
+604 LDIEK
-609 KVNDQT
+609 KV
-615 ADEIAKIKRLQS
+615 ADETATEISRIKQLQA
-627 AIHDKNLSEKKRT
+627 AIHDKNRSEKSRT
-640 EAIKELQKIIP
+640 AAIKELQKIIP
-651 QYNATI
+651 AYNAQI
-657 TREGEIINENTAA
+657 SKEGEIINENTAA
-670 VNAYI
+670 VKAYI
-675 DALKRKARAMVVEE
+675 ETLKQKARMKASEAMLADVTRERLQAEIDLEKQRHELEIQRQANELSDQGIRTSEDAEVNAALQKNWAGIFYSTKDLENAEKNVKALTDAL
-689 KLTEISRSKLDV
+689 
-701 ETELEANEKIVE
+701 
-713 SYKQS
+713 
-718 LEEIQDAQQAFF
+718 
-730 AQGHNMG
+730 G
-737 DWAGEIFGKG
+737 
-747 SIYEGLSAEARIL
+747 
-760 AEQQLQ
+760 QLQ
-766 WDGSA
+766 A
-771 KQMQKAALVAEERI
+771 KEADLVAFIEKNEAATGAVPGMP
-785 KELRAELAPLLAQE
+785 AE
-799 DNLIQWV
+799 
-806 NQHADEA
+806 
-813 GVPTGGTGGNADE
+813 PTESGSGGN
-826 GANGSRNDQLQALE
+826 RNDQLNALA
-840 QQAEKARIEIEKAM
+840 QQAEKAKLEIEKAFKD
-854 QEGRTTY
+854 GRTTY
-861 AQYRKDL
+861 AQYKKDL
-868 LDVDKWLIDRQQALF
+868 LDTDKWLIDRQQALF
-883 AVSEADW
+883 AVSEKEWTD
-890 QKYER
+890 YER
-895 KKLKLK
+895 KKLELK
-901 ADYVALDNE
+901 AKYVALDDE
-910 LLQLEA
+910 LLQLQA
-916 KDATAALQVRY
+916 KDDTAALQVRY
-927 AQQKVTTEQY
+927 AQAKVTTEQY
-937 QSELLQIEIDTLQRR
+937 QTELLQIEIDTLQRR
-952 LALYKENSLEYAEL
+952 LQLYKENSREYADL
-966 NNQLAQK
+966 NAQLAQK

-980 TRARAIAEIEA
+980 TRARAIAEIENE
-991 DYKQLT
+991 YKQLG

-1097 VAFADAARAKSDL
+1097 IAFEDAARAKSDL

-1164 MLGQISN
+1164 MLAQISN

-1218 KVEKLEK
+1218 RVEKLEK
-1225 ERDQKIAAEKTK
+1225 ERDKKIAAEKTK

-1248 QAIATGAQAAVNA
+1248 QAVAQTAQAAINA
-1261 YNDGLAVGGPAGL
+1261 YSSASAIPVAGWVL
-1274 ILAPI
+1274 GPI
-1279 AAAAAVAA
+1279 AAAAALAAGAIQVAA
-1287 TAMQIATIRKQQQ
+1287 IKKQQQ

-1396 NAAALEANAAAI
+1396 NAAAQEATAAAVSKT
-1408 AANADVLR
+1408 ADVLR

>member
-73 AAAMKNL
+73 AAAMNNL
-80 STATPKELRKTLAA
+80 STAKPKELRKMLAA

-220 SEIME
+220 AEIME

-273 NQFGASANETD
+273 NQFGASADETD

-338 GSDAGTGLK
+338 GGDAGTGLK

-353 SKGADDTNPKIV
+353 SQGADDTNPKIV

-408 YTEGVTGTQT
+408 YTDGVTGTQT

-465 ALKVIAALVKAF
+465 ALKVIAALVKVF

-490 IVAYNAAIAIQ
+490 IAAYNVAIAVQ
-501 NALNSKAITTV
+501 NALHAKAVTAV
-512 AAYIKQIFSA
+512 AAYIKSLFSMQ
-522 TAAEKAATAVKSLFA
+522 TLEKAVTAGKYLLA

-546 VKKATVAWKA
+546 IKKATQAWKL
-556 FSTALKLS
+556 FSAALKLS

-572 IAAIVAGL
+572 IAAVVVGL
-580 AIWIK
+580 AVWIK

-593 QKNQKAVAEMN
+593 QRNQQAVQQMN
-604 LEIEK
+604 LDIEK
-609 KVNDQT
+609 KV
-615 ADEIAKIKRLQS
+615 ADETATEISRIKQLQA
-627 AIHDKNLSEKKRT
+627 AIHDKNRSEKSRT
-640 EAIKELQKIIP
+640 AAIKELQKIIP
-651 QYNATI
+651 AYNAQI
-657 TREGEIINENTAA
+657 SKEGEIINENTAA
-670 VNAYI
+670 VKAYIETLKQKARMKASEAMLADVTRERLQAEIELENERKRIELERQAYEHWQEGTQSDNAEVNALIEQHSGLGGLGYNYGEIDKAQKRI
-675 DALKRKARAMVVEE
+675 DALADS
-689 KLTEISRSKLDV
+689 IS
-701 ETELEANEKIVE
+701 
-713 SYKQS
+713 
-718 LEEIQDAQQAFF
+718 
-730 AQGHNMG
+730 
-737 DWAGEIFGKG
+737 
-747 SIYEGLSAEARIL
+747 
-760 AEQQLQ
+760 QLQ
-766 WDGSA
+766 A
-771 KQMQKAALVAEERI
+771 KEADLVAFIEKNEAATGTVPGMP
-785 KELRAELAPLLAQE
+785 AE
-799 DNLIQWV
+799 
-806 NQHADEA
+806 
-813 GVPTGGTGGNADE
+813 PTESGSGGN
-826 GANGSRNDQLQALE
+826 RNDQLNALA
-840 QQAEKARIEIEKAM
+840 QQAEKAKLEIEKAFKD
-854 QEGRTTY
+854 GRTTY
-861 AQYRKDL
+861 AQYKKDL
-868 LDVDKWLIDRQQALF
+868 LDTDKWLIDRQQALF
-883 AVSEADW
+883 AVSEKEWTD
-890 QKYER
+890 YER
-895 KKLKLK
+895 KKLELK
-901 ADYVALDNE
+901 AKYVALDDE
-910 LLQLEA
+910 LLQLQA
-916 KDATAALQVRY
+916 KDATTALQVRY
-927 AQQKVTTEQY
+927 ALQKATTEQY
-937 QSELLQIEIDTLQRR
+937 QTELLQIEIDTLQRR
-952 LALYKENSLEYAEL
+952 LQLYKENSREYADL
-966 NNQLAQK
+966 NAQLAQK

-980 TRARAIAEIEA
+980 TRARNIKDIED
-991 DYKQLT
+991 DYKKLT
-997 NLLALRYAKG
+997 NLLTLRYAQG
-1007 EMSEKE
+1007 EMSEKQ

-1018 FQAEIQHLIQVRNAY
+1018 FRAEIAHLLQVRNAY

-1066 KAFNSQYTTKI
+1066 KNFNAAYTTKI
-1077 ALQEY
+1077 AQQEY
-1082 TEGAAQIDAMLEAGD
+1082 TEGAAQIDEMLKRGD
-1097 VAFADAARAKSDL
+1097 VAFEDAARAKSDL

-1192 ANADLETAKIEAE
+1192 ANADFETAKIEAE

-1248 QAIATGAQAAVNA
+1248 QAIAQTAQAAINA
-1261 YNDGLAVGGPAGL
+1261 YSSASAIPVAGWVL
-1274 ILAPI
+1274 GPI
-1279 AAAAAVAA
+1279 AAAAALAAGAIQVAA
-1287 TAMQIATIRKQQQ
+1287 IKKQQQ

-1396 NAAALEANAAAI
+1396 NAAAQEATAAAVSKT
-1408 AANADVLR
+1408 ADVLR

>member
-29 TGNLTESIKK
+29 TGNLTASIKK

-73 AAAMKNL
+73 AAAMNNL
-80 STATPKELRKTLAA
+80 STAKPKELRKMLAA
-94 INKELNSGNVARG
+94 INKEMESPAVARG
-107 SKEWQMYNQQL
+107 SKEWQNYNAQL
-118 VRVKAELAKIND
+118 MRVKAELKTIND

-220 SEIME
+220 AEIME

-273 NQFGASANETD
+273 NQFGASADETD

-338 GSDAGTGLK
+338 GGDAGTGLK

-353 SKGADDTNPKIV
+353 SQGADDTNPKIV

-408 YTEGVTGTQT
+408 YTDGVTGTQT

-490 IVAYNAAIAIQ
+490 IVAYNVAIAVQ
-501 NALNSKAITTV
+501 NALHAKAVTAV
-512 AAYIKQIFSA
+512 AAYIKSLFSMQ
-522 TAAEKAATAVKSLFA
+522 TLEKAVTAGKYLLA

-546 VKKATVAWKA
+546 VKKATQAWKL
-556 FSTALKLS
+556 FSAALKLS
-564 PIGLIAAA
+564 PVGLIAAA
-572 IAAIVAGL
+572 IAAVVVGL
-580 AIWIK
+580 AVWIK

-593 QKNQKAVAEMN
+593 QRNQQAVQQMN
-604 LEIEK
+604 LDIEK
-609 KVNDQT
+609 KV
-615 ADEIAKIKRLQS
+615 ADETATEISRIKQLQA
-627 AIHDKNLSEKKRT
+627 AIHDKNRSEKSRT
-640 EAIKELQKIIP
+640 AAIKELQKIIP
-651 QYNATI
+651 AYNAQI
-657 TREGEIINENTAA
+657 SKEGEIINENTAA
-670 VNAYI
+670 VKAYI
-675 DALKRKARAMVVEE
+675 ETLKQKARMKASEAMLADVTRERLQAEIDLEKQRHELEIQRQANELSDQGIRTSEDAEVNAALQKNWAGIFYSTKDLENAEKNVKALTDAL
-689 KLTEISRSKLDV
+689 
-701 ETELEANEKIVE
+701 
-713 SYKQS
+713 
-718 LEEIQDAQQAFF
+718 
-730 AQGHNMG
+730 G
-737 DWAGEIFGKG
+737 
-747 SIYEGLSAEARIL
+747 
-760 AEQQLQ
+760 QLQ
-766 WDGSA
+766 A
-771 KQMQKAALVAEERI
+771 KEADLVAFIEKNEAATGAVPGMP
-785 KELRAELAPLLAQE
+785 AE
-799 DNLIQWV
+799 
-806 NQHADEA
+806 
-813 GVPTGGTGGNADE
+813 PTESGSGGN
-826 GANGSRNDQLQALE
+826 RNDQLNALA
-840 QQAEKARIEIEKAM
+840 QQAEKAKLEIEKAFKD
-854 QEGRTTY
+854 GRTTY
-861 AQYRKDL
+861 AQYKKDL
-868 LDVDKWLIDRQQALF
+868 LDTDKWLIDRQQALF
-883 AVSEADW
+883 AVSEKEWTD
-890 QKYER
+890 YER
-895 KKLKLK
+895 KKLELK
-901 ADYVALDNE
+901 AKYVALDDE

-916 KDATAALQVRY
+916 KDATTALQVRY
-927 AQQKVTTEQY
+927 ALQKATTEQY
-937 QSELLQIEIDTLQRR
+937 QTELLQIEIDTLQRR
-952 LALYKENSLEYAEL
+952 LQLYKENSREYADL
-966 NNQLAQK
+966 NAQLAQK

-991 DYKQLT
+991 DYKQLG

-1077 ALQEY
+1077 AQQEY
-1082 TEGAAQIDAMLEAGD
+1082 TEGAAQIDEMLKRGD
-1097 VAFADAARAKSDL
+1097 IAFEDAARAKSDL

-1218 KVEKLEK
+1218 RVEKLEK

-1248 QAIATGAQAAVNA
+1248 QAIAQTAQAAINA
-1261 YNDGLAVGGPAGL
+1261 YSSASAIPVAGWVL
-1274 ILAPI
+1274 GPI
-1279 AAAAAVAA
+1279 AAAAALAAGAIQVAA
-1287 TAMQIATIRKQQQ
+1287 IKKQQQ

>member
-220 SEIME
+220 AEIME

-338 GSDAGTGLK
+338 GGDAGTGLK

-353 SKGADDTNPKIV
+353 SQGADDTNPKIV

-408 YTEGVTGTQT
+408 YTDGVTGTQT

-490 IVAYNAAIAIQ
+490 IVAYNVAIAVQ
-501 NALNSKAITTV
+501 NALHAKAVTAV
-512 AAYIKQIFSA
+512 AAYIKSLFSMQ
-522 TAAEKAATAVKSLFA
+522 TLEKAVTAGKYLLA

-546 VKKATVAWKA
+546 VKKATQAWKL
-556 FSTALKLS
+556 FSAALKLS
-564 PIGLIAAA
+564 PVGLIAAA
-572 IAAIVAGL
+572 IAAVVVGL
-580 AIWIK
+580 AVWIK

-604 LEIEK
+604 LDIEK
-609 KVNDQT
+609 KV
-615 ADEIAKIKRLQS
+615 ADETATEISRIKQLQA
-627 AIHDKNLSEKKRT
+627 AIHDKNRSEKSRT
-640 EAIKELQKIIP
+640 AAIKELQKIIP
-651 QYNATI
+651 AYNAQI
-657 TREGEIINENTAA
+657 SKEGEIINENTAA
-670 VNAYI
+670 VKAYI
-675 DALKRKARAMVVEE
+675 ETLKQKARMKASEAMLADVTRERLQAEIDLEKQRHELEIQRQANELSDQGIRTSEDAEVNAALQKNWAGIFYSTKDLENAEKNVKALTDAL
-689 KLTEISRSKLDV
+689 
-701 ETELEANEKIVE
+701 
-713 SYKQS
+713 
-718 LEEIQDAQQAFF
+718 
-730 AQGHNMG
+730 G
-737 DWAGEIFGKG
+737 
-747 SIYEGLSAEARIL
+747 
-760 AEQQLQ
+760 QLQ
-766 WDGSA
+766 A
-771 KQMQKAALVAEERI
+771 KEADLVAFIEKNEAATGAVPGMP
-785 KELRAELAPLLAQE
+785 AE
-799 DNLIQWV
+799 
-806 NQHADEA
+806 
-813 GVPTGGTGGNADE
+813 PTESGSGGN
-826 GANGSRNDQLQALE
+826 RNDQLNALA
-840 QQAEKARIEIEKAM
+840 QQAEKAKLEIEKAFKD
-854 QEGRTTY
+854 GRTTY
-861 AQYRKDL
+861 AQYKKDL
-868 LDVDKWLIDRQQALF
+868 LDTDKWLIDRQQALF
-883 AVSEADW
+883 AVSEKEWTD
-890 QKYER
+890 YER
-895 KKLKLK
+895 KKLELK
-901 ADYVALDNE
+901 AKYVALDDE
-910 LLQLEA
+910 LLQLQA
-916 KDATAALQVRY
+916 KDDTAALQVRY
-927 AQQKVTTEQY
+927 AQAKVTTEQY
-937 QSELLQIEIDTLQRR
+937 QTELLQIEIDTLQRR
-952 LALYKENSLEYAEL
+952 LQLYKENSREYADL
-966 NNQLAQK
+966 NAQLAQK

-980 TRARAIAEIEA
+980 TRARAIAEIENE
-991 DYKQLT
+991 YKQLG

-1066 KAFNSQYTTKI
+1066 KNFNAAYTTKI
-1077 ALQEY
+1077 AQQEY

-1097 VAFADAARAKSDL
+1097 IAFEDAARAKSDL

-1218 KVEKLEK
+1218 RVEKLEK
-1225 ERDQKIAAEKTK
+1225 ERDKKIAAEKTK
-1237 ANEKAMKIQIA
+1237 ANEKAMRIQIA
-1248 QAIATGAQAAVNA
+1248 QAVAQTAQAAINA
-1261 YNDGLAVGGPAGL
+1261 YSSASAIPVAGWVL
-1274 ILAPI
+1274 GPI
-1279 AAAAAVAA
+1279 AAAAALAAGAIQVAA
-1287 TAMQIATIRKQQQ
+1287 IKKQQQ

>member
-151 LALAAGVGV
+151 LALAAGVGI
-160 AGLGASLAKM
+160 AGLGASLQKM

-196 WLQQQAEQMS
+196 WLQQQAETMS

-220 SEIME
+220 AEIME

-338 GSDAGTGLK
+338 GGDAGTGLK

-477 KDYAVVIVPLVTA
+477 KDYAVVIVPLV
-490 IVAYNAAIAIQ
+490 AAIAAYNVAIAVQ
-501 NALNSKAITTV
+501 NALHAKAVTAV
-512 AAYIKQIFSA
+512 AAYIKSLFSMQ
-522 TAAEKAATAVKSLFA
+522 TLEKAVTAGKYLLA

-546 VKKATVAWKA
+546 IKKATQAWKL
-556 FSTALKLS
+556 FSAALKLS
-564 PIGLIAAA
+564 PVGLIAAA
-572 IAAIVAGL
+572 IAAVVVGL
-580 AIWIK
+580 AVWIK

-593 QKNQKAVAEMN
+593 QRNQQAVQQMN
-604 LEIEK
+604 LDIEK
-609 KVNDQT
+609 KV
-615 ADEIAKIKRLQS
+615 ADETATEISRIKQLQA
-627 AIHDKNLSEKKRT
+627 AIHDKNRSEKSRT
-640 EAIKELQKIIP
+640 AAIKELQKIIP
-651 QYNATI
+651 AYNAQI
-657 TREGEIINENTAA
+657 SKEGEIINENTAA
-670 VNAYI
+670 VKAYIETLKQKARMKASEAMLADVTRERLQAEIELENERKRIELERQAYEHWQEGTQSDNAEVNALIEQHSAMGGFAYSYKEIDKAQKRI
-675 DALKRKARAMVVEE
+675 DALADS
-689 KLTEISRSKLDV
+689 IS
-701 ETELEANEKIVE
+701 
-713 SYKQS
+713 
-718 LEEIQDAQQAFF
+718 
-730 AQGHNMG
+730 
-737 DWAGEIFGKG
+737 
-747 SIYEGLSAEARIL
+747 
-760 AEQQLQ
+760 QLQ
-766 WDGSA
+766 A
-771 KQMQKAALVAEERI
+771 KEADLVAFIEKNEAATGAVPGMP
-785 KELRAELAPLLAQE
+785 AE
-799 DNLIQWV
+799 
-806 NQHADEA
+806 
-813 GVPTGGTGGNADE
+813 PTESGN
-826 GANGSRNDQLQALE
+826 GGSRNDQLQALA
-840 QQAEKARIEIEKAM
+840 QQAEKAKLEIEKAFKD
-854 QEGRTTY
+854 GRTTY
-861 AQYRKDL
+861 AQYKKDL
-868 LDVDKWLIDRQQALF
+868 LDTDKWLIERQQALF
-883 AVSEADW
+883 TVSEKEWTD
-890 QKYER
+890 YER
-895 KKLKLK
+895 KKLELK
-901 ADYVALDNE
+901 AKYVALDDE
-910 LLQLEA
+910 LLQLQA
-916 KDATAALQVRY
+916 KDDTAALQVRY
-927 AQQKVTTEQY
+927 AQAKVTTEQY

-952 LALYKENSLEYAEL
+952 LQLYKDNSREYADL
-966 NNQLAQK
+966 NAQLAQK

-1018 FQAEIQHLIQVRNAY
+1018 FQAEIAHLIQVRNAY

-1066 KAFNSQYTTKI
+1066 KNFNAAYTTKI
-1077 ALQEY
+1077 AQQEY
-1082 TEGAAQIDAMLEAGD
+1082 SEGAAQIDEMLKRGD
-1097 VAFADAARAKSDL
+1097 IAFEDAARAKSDL

-1248 QAIATGAQAAVNA
+1248 QAIAQTAQAAINA
-1261 YNDGLAVGGPAGL
+1261 YSSASAIPVAGWVL
-1274 ILAPI
+1274 GPI
-1279 AAAAAVAA
+1279 AAAAALAAGAIQVAA
-1287 TAMQIATIRKQQQ
+1287 IKKQQQ

>member
-151 LALAAGVGV
+151 FALAAGVGI
-160 AGLGASLAKM
+160 AGLGASLQKM
-170 REYRDQKDTSRAGLQ
+170 REYRDQKDTSRAGLK
-185 ALTGLDDASVG
+185 ALTGLDDQSVA

-220 SEIME
+220 AEIME

-273 NQFGASANETD
+273 NQFGASADETD

-338 GSDAGTGLK
+338 GGDAGTGLK

-353 SKGADDTNPKIV
+353 SQGADDTNPKIV

-400 DSTDAFAK
+400 ESTDAFAK
-408 YTEGVTGTQT
+408 YTDGVTGTQT

-465 ALKVIAALVKAF
+465 ALKVIAALVKVI
-477 KDYAVVIVPLVTA
+477 KDYSAVIVPLV
-490 IVAYNAAIAIQ
+490 AAIAAYNVAIAVQ
-501 NALNSKAITTV
+501 NALHAKAVTAV
-512 AAYIKQIFSA
+512 AAYIKSLFSMQ
-522 TAAEKAATAVKSLFA
+522 TLEKAVTAGKYLLA

-546 VKKATVAWKA
+546 IKKATQAWKL
-556 FSTALKLS
+556 FSAALKLS
-564 PIGLIAAA
+564 PVGLIAAA
-572 IAAIVAGL
+572 IAAVVVGL
-580 AIWIK
+580 AVWIK
-585 RSRELTQE
+585 RSKQLTQE
-593 QKNQKAVAEMN
+593 QRNQQAVQQMN
-604 LEIEK
+604 LDIEK
-609 KVNDQT
+609 KV
-615 ADEIAKIKRLQS
+615 ADETATEISRIKQLQA
-627 AIHDKNLSEKKRT
+627 AIHDKNRSEKSRT
-640 EAIKELQKIIP
+640 AAIKELQKIIP
-651 QYNATI
+651 AYNAQI
-657 TREGEIINENTAA
+657 SKEGEIINENTAA
-670 VNAYI
+670 VKAYI
-675 DALKRKARAMVVEE
+675 ETLKQKARMKASEAMLADVTRERLQTEIDLEKQRHELEIQRQANELSDQGIKTSEDAEVNAALQKNWAAGIFYSTKDLENAEKNVKALTDAL
-689 KLTEISRSKLDV
+689 
-701 ETELEANEKIVE
+701 
-713 SYKQS
+713 
-718 LEEIQDAQQAFF
+718 
-730 AQGHNMG
+730 G
-737 DWAGEIFGKG
+737 
-747 SIYEGLSAEARIL
+747 
-760 AEQQLQ
+760 QLQ
-766 WDGSA
+766 A
-771 KQMQKAALVAEERI
+771 KEADLVAFIEKNEAATGAVPGMP
-785 KELRAELAPLLAQE
+785 AE
-799 DNLIQWV
+799 
-806 NQHADEA
+806 
-813 GVPTGGTGGNADE
+813 PTESGSG
-826 GANGSRNDQLQALE
+826 GSRNDQLKALE
-840 QQAEKARIEIEKAM
+840 QQAEKARIEIEKAFA
-854 QEGRTTY
+854 EGRTTY
-861 AQYRKDL
+861 AQYKKDL
-868 LDVDKWLIDRQQALF
+868 LDTDKWLLDRQQALF
-883 AVSEADW
+883 KVSEDEW

-895 KKLKLK
+895 KKIELKTK
-901 ADYVALDNE
+901 YVALDNE

-916 KDATAALQVRY
+916 KDATAALQTRY

-937 QSELLQIEIDTLQRR
+937 QAELLQIEIDTLRRR
-952 LALYKENSLEYAEL
+952 LALYKENSLEYGEI

-980 TRARAIAEIEA
+980 TRARNIKEIEN
-991 DYKQLT
+991 DYKALT
-997 NLLALRYAKG
+997 NALALRYAQG
-1007 EMSEKE
+1007 EMSEKQ

-1018 FQAEIQHLIQVRNAY
+1018 FQAEIAHLLQVRNAY

-1053 HQQELAKAYNEGL
+1053 HQQELARAYNEGL

-1077 ALQEY
+1077 AQQEY
-1082 TEGAAQIDAMLEAGD
+1082 TEGAAQIDEMLKRGD
-1097 VAFADAARAKSDL
+1097 VAFEDAARAKSDL

-1115 DAETKQIQA
+1115 DAEIKNIQA
-1124 GNLSIIDTYKARFE
+1124 GNLSVIDTYKARFE
-1138 AIENLE
+1138 AIKNLE
-1144 KKGVL
+1144 EQGVI

-1155 AAKVQATND
+1155 QAKMDATRD

-1184 SASSNLIQ
+1184 SASTQLIQ

-1205 YEKRIDAAGRNHR
+1205 YDKRIEAAGRNHR

-1225 ERDQKIAAEKTK
+1225 ERDQKIATEKTK

-1248 QAIATGAQAAVNA
+1248 QAIAQTAQAAINA
-1261 YNDGLAVGGPAGL
+1261 YSSASAIPVAGWVL
-1274 ILAPI
+1274 GPI
-1279 AAAAAVAA
+1279 AAAAALAAGAIQVAA
-1287 TAMQIATIRKQQQ
+1287 IKKQQQ

-1322 IVHSDEFVANR
+1322 VVHSDEFVANR

>member
-118 VRVKAELAKIND
+118 VRVKAELVKIND

-151 LALAAGVGV
+151 LALAAGVGI
-160 AGLGASLAKM
+160 AGLGASLQKM

-338 GSDAGTGLK
+338 GGDAGTGLK

-353 SKGADDTNPKIV
+353 SQGADDTNPKIV

-490 IVAYNAAIAIQ
+490 IVAYNVAIAVQ
-501 NALNSKAITTV
+501 NALHAKAVTAV
-512 AAYIKQIFSA
+512 AAYIKSLFSMQ
-522 TAAEKAATAVKSLFA
+522 TLEKAVTAGKYLLA

-546 VKKATVAWKA
+546 VKKATQAWKL
-556 FSTALKLS
+556 FSAALKLS
-564 PIGLIAAA
+564 PVGLIAAA
-572 IAAIVAGL
+572 IAAVVVGL
-580 AIWIK
+580 AVWIK

-593 QKNQKAVAEMN
+593 QRNQQAVQQMN
-604 LEIEK
+604 LDIEK
-609 KVNDQT
+609 KV
-615 ADEIAKIKRLQS
+615 ADETATEISRIKQLQA
-627 AIHDKNLSEKKRT
+627 AIHDKNRSEKSRT
-640 EAIKELQKIIP
+640 AAIKELQKIIP
-651 QYNATI
+651 AYNAQI
-657 TREGEIINENTAA
+657 SKEGEIINENTAA
-670 VNAYI
+670 VKAYIETLKQKARMKASEAMLADVTRERLQAEIELENERKRIELERQAYEHWQEGTQSDNAEVNALIEQHSGLGGLGYNYGEIDKAQKRI
-675 DALKRKARAMVVEE
+675 DALADSISQLQAKEADLVAFIE
-689 KLTEISRSKLDV
+689 KNEAATGAVPGMPAELTES
-701 ETELEANEKIVE
+701 
-713 SYKQS
+713 
-718 LEEIQDAQQAFF
+718 
-730 AQGHNMG
+730 
-737 DWAGEIFGKG
+737 
-747 SIYEGLSAEARIL
+747 
-760 AEQQLQ
+760 
-766 WDGSA
+766 
-771 KQMQKAALVAEERI
+771 
-785 KELRAELAPLLAQE
+785 
-799 DNLIQWV
+799 
-806 NQHADEA
+806 
-813 GVPTGGTGGNADE
+813 GN
-826 GANGSRNDQLQALE
+826 GGSRNDQLQALA
-840 QQAEKARIEIEKAM
+840 QQAEKAKLEIEKAFKD
-854 QEGRTTY
+854 GRTTY
-861 AQYRKDL
+861 AQYKKDL
-868 LDVDKWLIDRQQALF
+868 LDTDKWLIERQQALF
-883 AVSEADW
+883 TVSEKEWTD
-890 QKYER
+890 YER
-895 KKLKLK
+895 KKLELK
-901 ADYVALDNE
+901 AKYVALDDE
-910 LLQLEA
+910 LLQLQA
-916 KDATAALQVRY
+916 KDDTAALQVRY
-927 AQQKVTTEQY
+927 AQAKVTTEQY

-952 LALYKENSLEYAEL
+952 LQLYKDNSREYADL
-966 NNQLAQK
+966 NAQLAQK

-997 NLLALRYAKG
+997 NLLTLRYAKG

-1248 QAIATGAQAAVNA
+1248 QAIAQTAQAAINA
-1261 YNDGLAVGGPAGL
+1261 YSSASAIPVAGWVL
-1274 ILAPI
+1274 GPI
-1279 AAAAAVAA
+1279 AAAAALAAGAIQVAA
-1287 TAMQIATIRKQQQ
+1287 IKKQQQ

-1396 NAAALEANAAAI
+1396 NAAAQEATAAAVSKT
-1408 AANADVLR
+1408 ADVLR

>member
-1 MAIGNTTE
+1 
-9 VTLNINSQNAKARL
+9 
-23 EELQKM
+23 M

-151 LALAAGVGV
+151 LALAAGVGI
-160 AGLGASLAKM
+160 AGLGASLQKM

-196 WLQQQAEQMS
+196 WLQQQAEPMS

-338 GSDAGTGLK
+338 GGDAGTGLK

-353 SKGADDTNPKIV
+353 SQGADDTNPKIV

-490 IVAYNAAIAIQ
+490 IVAYNVAIAVQ
-501 NALNSKAITTV
+501 NALHAKAVTAV
-512 AAYIKQIFSA
+512 AAYIKSLFSMQ
-522 TAAEKAATAVKSLFA
+522 TLEKAVTAGKYLLA

-546 VKKATVAWKA
+546 IKKATQAWKL
-556 FSTALKLS
+556 FSAALKLS
-564 PIGLIAAA
+564 PVGLIAAA
-572 IAAIVAGL
+572 IAAVVVGL
-580 AIWIK
+580 AVWIK
-585 RSRELTQE
+585 RSKQLTQE
-593 QKNQKAVAEMN
+593 QRNQQAVQQMN
-604 LEIEK
+604 LDIEK
-609 KVNDQT
+609 KV
-615 ADEIAKIKRLQS
+615 ADETATEISRIKQLQA
-627 AIHDKNLSEKKRT
+627 AIHDKNRSEKSRT
-640 EAIKELQKIIP
+640 AAIKELQKIIP
-651 QYNATI
+651 AYNAQI
-657 TREGEIINENTAA
+657 SKEGEIINENTAA
-670 VNAYI
+670 VKAYIETLKQKARMKASEAMLADVTRERLQAEIELENERKRIELERQAYEHWQEGTQSDNAEVNALIEQHSAMGGFAYSYKEIDKAQKRI
-675 DALKRKARAMVVEE
+675 DALADS
-689 KLTEISRSKLDV
+689 IS
-701 ETELEANEKIVE
+701 
-713 SYKQS
+713 
-718 LEEIQDAQQAFF
+718 
-730 AQGHNMG
+730 
-737 DWAGEIFGKG
+737 
-747 SIYEGLSAEARIL
+747 
-760 AEQQLQ
+760 QLQ
-766 WDGSA
+766 A
-771 KQMQKAALVAEERI
+771 KEADLVAFIEKNEAATGAVPGMP
-785 KELRAELAPLLAQE
+785 AE
-799 DNLIQWV
+799 
-806 NQHADEA
+806 
-813 GVPTGGTGGNADE
+813 PTESGSG
-826 GANGSRNDQLQALE
+826 GSRNDQLQALA
-840 QQAEKARIEIEKAM
+840 QQAEKAKLEIEKAFKD
-854 QEGRTTY
+854 GRTTY
-861 AQYRKDL
+861 AQYKKDL
-868 LDVDKWLIDRQQALF
+868 LDTDKWLIERQQALF
-883 AVSEADW
+883 TVSEKEWTD
-890 QKYER
+890 YER
-895 KKLKLK
+895 KKLELK
-901 ADYVALDNE
+901 AKYVALDDE
-910 LLQLEA
+910 LLQLQA
-916 KDATAALQVRY
+916 KDDTAALQVRY
-927 AQQKVTTEQY
+927 AQAKVTTEQY
-937 QSELLQIEIDTLQRR
+937 QTELLQIEIDTLQRR
-952 LALYKENSLEYAEL
+952 LQLYKDNSREYADL
-966 NNQLAQK
+966 NAQLAQK

-997 NLLALRYAKG
+997 NLLTLRYAKG

-1066 KAFNSQYTTKI
+1066 KNFNAAYTTKI
-1077 ALQEY
+1077 AQQEY
-1082 TEGAAQIDAMLEAGD
+1082 SEGAAQIDEMLKRGD
-1097 VAFADAARAKSDL
+1097 IAFEDAARAKSDL

-1248 QAIATGAQAAVNA
+1248 QAIAQTAQAAINA
-1261 YNDGLAVGGPAGL
+1261 YSSASAIPVAGWVL
-1274 ILAPI
+1274 GPI
-1279 AAAAAVAA
+1279 AAAAALAAGAIQVAA
-1287 TAMQIATIRKQQQ
+1287 IKKQQQ

>member
-1 MAIGNTTE
+1 MALGNTTE

-29 TGNLTESIKK
+29 TGNLSESIKK
-39 AYDAGDTK
+39 AYEAGDTK

-59 NKEIADIQKNSDNL
+59 NKEISDIQKNSDNL

-80 STATPKELRKTLAA
+80 STATPRELRKTLAA

-107 SKEWQMYNQQL
+107 SKEWQAYNQQL
-118 VRVKAELAKIND
+118 IRVKAELKTIND

-151 LALAAGVGV
+151 FALAAGVGI
-160 AGLGASLAKM
+160 AGLGASLQKM

-196 WLQQQAEQMS
+196 WLQQQAETMS

-273 NQFGASANETD
+273 NQFGASADETD

-338 GSDAGTGLK
+338 GGDAGTGLK

-353 SKGADDTNPKIV
+353 SQGADDTNPKIV

-400 DSTDAFAK
+400 ESTDAFAK
-408 YTEGVTGTQT
+408 YTDGVTGTQT

-501 NALNSKAITTV
+501 NALNSKAITAV

-546 VKKATVAWKA
+546 IKKATVAWKA

-572 IAAIVAGL
+572 IAAVVVGL
-580 AIWIK
+580 AVWIK
-585 RSRELTQE
+585 RSKQLTQE
-593 QKNQKAVAEMN
+593 QRNQQAVQQMN
-604 LEIEK
+604 LDIEK
-609 KVNDQT
+609 KV
-615 ADEIAKIKRLQS
+615 ADETATEISRIKQLQA
-627 AIHDKNLSEKKRT
+627 AIHDKNRSEKSRT
-640 EAIKELQKIIP
+640 AAIKELQKIIP
-651 QYNATI
+651 AYNAQI
-657 TREGEIINENTAA
+657 SKEGEIINENTAA
-670 VNAYI
+670 VKAYI
-675 DALKRKARAMVVEE
+675 EALQKKARAMVIEE
-689 KLTEISRSKLDV
+689 KLTEISRQKLDV
-701 ETELEANEKIVE
+701 ETELEANEAIVE

-718 LEEIQDAQQAFF
+718 LEEIQDAQQKFF
-730 AQGHNMG
+730 AEGHNMG

-771 KQMQKAALVAEERI
+771 KKMQKAAAVAEERI
-785 KELRAELAPLLAQE
+785 KELRAQLSPLLAQE

-813 GVPTGGTGGNADE
+813 GVPGGSGADAE
-826 GANGSRNDQLQALE
+826 TGANGSRKDQLKALE
-840 QQAEKARIEIEKAM
+840 QQAEKARIEIEKAFA
-854 QEGRTTY
+854 EGRTTY
-861 AQYRKDL
+861 AQYKKDL
-868 LDVDKWLIDRQQALF
+868 LDTDKWLLDRQQALF
-883 AVSEADW
+883 KVSEDEW

-895 KKLKLK
+895 KKIELK
-901 ADYVALDNE
+901 AKYVALDNE

-916 KDATAALQVRY
+916 KDATAALQTRY

-937 QSELLQIEIDTLQRR
+937 QAELLQIEIDTLRRR
-952 LALYKENSLEYAEL
+952 LALYKENSLEYGEL

-980 TRARAIAEIEA
+980 TRARNIKDIED
-991 DYKQLT
+991 DYKALT
-997 NLLALRYAKG
+997 NALALRYAQG
-1007 EMSEKE
+1007 EMSEKQ

-1018 FQAEIQHLIQVRNAY
+1018 FQAEIAHLIQVRNAY

-1053 HQQELAKAYNEGL
+1053 HQQELARAYNEGL

-1077 ALQEY
+1077 AQQEY

-1097 VAFADAARAKSDL
+1097 VAFEDAARAKSDL

-1144 KKGVL
+1144 KKGVI

-1155 AAKVQATND
+1155 QAKMDATRD

-1184 SASSNLIQ
+1184 SASTQLIQ
-1192 ANADLETAKIEAE
+1192 ANTDLETAKIEAE
-1205 YEKRIDAAGRNHR
+1205 YDKRIEAAGRNSR
-1218 KVEKLEK
+1218 KVQKLEK

-1237 ANEKAMKIQIA
+1237 ANEKAMRIQIA
-1248 QAIATGAQAAVNA
+1248 QAIATGAQAAINA
-1261 YNDGLAVGGPAGL
+1261 FNDGLAVGGPAGL
-1274 ILAPI
+1274 VLGPL

-1287 TAMQIATIRKQQQ
+1287 TAIQIASIKKQQQ
-1300 AQAAGYASGGFTPSG
+1300 AQAAGYATGGFTPHG

-1322 IVHSDEFVANR
+1322 VVHSDEFVANR
-1333 FATGNAE
+1333 FATANTE

>member
-273 NQFGASANETD
+273 NQFGASADETD

-338 GSDAGTGLK
+338 GGDAGTGLK

-353 SKGADDTNPKIV
+353 SQGADDTNPKIV

-400 DSTDAFAK
+400 DSTDAFAN
-408 YTEGVTGTQT
+408 YTDGVTGTQT

-465 ALKVIAALVKAF
+465 ALKVIAALVKVF

-490 IVAYNAAIAIQ
+490 IVAYNVAIAVQ
-501 NALNSKAITTV
+501 NALHAKAVTAV
-512 AAYIKQIFSA
+512 AAYIKSLFSMQ
-522 TAAEKAATAVKSLFA
+522 TLEKAVTAGKYLLA

-546 VKKATVAWKA
+546 VKKATQAWKL
-556 FSTALKLS
+556 FSAALKLS
-564 PIGLIAAA
+564 PVGLIAAA
-572 IAAIVAGL
+572 IAAVVVGL
-580 AIWIK
+580 AVWIK

-604 LEIEK
+604 LDIEK
-609 KVNDQT
+609 KV
-615 ADEIAKIKRLQS
+615 ADETATEISRIKQLQA
-627 AIHDKNLSEKKRT
+627 AIHDKNRSEKSRT
-640 EAIKELQKIIP
+640 AAIKELQKIIP
-651 QYNATI
+651 AYNAQI
-657 TREGEIINENTAA
+657 SKEGEIINENTAA
-670 VNAYI
+670 VKAYIETLKQKARMKASEAMLADVTRERLQAEIDLENERKRIELERQAYEHWQEGTQSDNAEVNALIEQHSAMGGFAYSYKEIDKAQKRI
-675 DALKRKARAMVVEE
+675 DALADS
-689 KLTEISRSKLDV
+689 IS
-701 ETELEANEKIVE
+701 
-713 SYKQS
+713 
-718 LEEIQDAQQAFF
+718 
-730 AQGHNMG
+730 
-737 DWAGEIFGKG
+737 
-747 SIYEGLSAEARIL
+747 
-760 AEQQLQ
+760 QLQ
-766 WDGSA
+766 A
-771 KQMQKAALVAEERI
+771 KEADLVAFIEKNEAATGTVPGMP
-785 KELRAELAPLLAQE
+785 AE
-799 DNLIQWV
+799 
-806 NQHADEA
+806 
-813 GVPTGGTGGNADE
+813 PTESGSGGN
-826 GANGSRNDQLQALE
+826 RNDQLQALA
-840 QQAEKARIEIEKAM
+840 QQAEKAKLEIEKAFKD
-854 QEGRTTY
+854 GRTTY
-861 AQYRKDL
+861 AQYKKDL
-868 LDVDKWLIDRQQALF
+868 LDTDKWLIDRQQALF
-883 AVSEADW
+883 AVSEKEWTD
-890 QKYER
+890 YER
-895 KKLKLK
+895 KKLELK
-901 ADYVALDNE
+901 AKYVALDDE
-910 LLQLEA
+910 LLQLQA
-916 KDATAALQVRY
+916 KDDTAALQVRY
-927 AQQKVTTEQY
+927 AQAKVTTEQY
-937 QSELLQIEIDTLQRR
+937 QTELLQIEIDTLQRR
-952 LALYKENSLEYAEL
+952 LQLYKENSREYADL
-966 NNQLAQK
+966 NAQLAQK

-980 TRARAIAEIEA
+980 TRARAIAEIE
-991 DYKQLT
+991 DEYKQLG

-1007 EMSEKE
+1007 EMSEKA

-1066 KAFNSQYTTKI
+1066 KNFNAAYTTKI
-1077 ALQEY
+1077 AQQEY
-1082 TEGAAQIDAMLEAGD
+1082 TEGAAQIDEMLKRGD
-1097 VAFADAARAKSDL
+1097 IAFEDAARAKSDL

-1218 KVEKLEK
+1218 RVEKLEK

-1248 QAIATGAQAAVNA
+1248 QAVAQTAQAAINA
-1261 YNDGLAVGGPAGL
+1261 YSSASAIPVAGWVLGPV
-1274 ILAPI
+1274 
-1279 AAAAAVAA
+1279 AAAAALAAGAIQVAA
-1287 TAMQIATIRKQQQ
+1287 IKKQQQ

>member
-338 GSDAGTGLK
+338 GGDAGTGLK

-353 SKGADDTNPKIV
+353 SQGADDTNPKIV

-465 ALKVIAALVKAF
+465 ALKVVAALVKVF

-490 IVAYNAAIAIQ
+490 IVAYNVAIAVQ
-501 NALNSKAITTV
+501 NALHAKAVTAV
-512 AAYIKQIFSA
+512 AAYIKSLFSMQ
-522 TAAEKAATAVKSLFA
+522 TLEKAVTAGKYLLA

-546 VKKATVAWKA
+546 IKKATQAWKL
-556 FSTALKLS
+556 FSAALKLS
-564 PIGLIAAA
+564 PVGLIAAA
-572 IAAIVAGL
+572 IAAVVVGL
-580 AIWIK
+580 AVWIK
-585 RSRELTQE
+585 RSKQLTQE
-593 QKNQKAVAEMN
+593 QRNQQAVQQMN
-604 LEIEK
+604 LDIEK
-609 KVNDQT
+609 KV
-615 ADEIAKIKRLQS
+615 ADETATEISRIKQLQA
-627 AIHDKNLSEKKRT
+627 AIHDKNRSEKSRT
-640 EAIKELQKIIP
+640 AAIKELQKIIP
-651 QYNATI
+651 AYNAQI
-657 TREGEIINENTAA
+657 SKEGEIINENTAA
-670 VNAYI
+670 VKAYIETLKQKARMKASEAMLADVTRERLQAEIELENERKRIELERQAYEHWQEGTQSDNAEVNALIEQHSAMGGFAYSYKEIDKAQKRI
-675 DALKRKARAMVVEE
+675 DALADS
-689 KLTEISRSKLDV
+689 IS
-701 ETELEANEKIVE
+701 
-713 SYKQS
+713 
-718 LEEIQDAQQAFF
+718 
-730 AQGHNMG
+730 
-737 DWAGEIFGKG
+737 
-747 SIYEGLSAEARIL
+747 
-760 AEQQLQ
+760 QLQ
-766 WDGSA
+766 A
-771 KQMQKAALVAEERI
+771 KEADLVAFIEKNEAATGVVPGMP
-785 KELRAELAPLLAQE
+785 AE
-799 DNLIQWV
+799 
-806 NQHADEA
+806 
-813 GVPTGGTGGNADE
+813 PTESGNGGN
-826 GANGSRNDQLQALE
+826 RNDQLNALA
-840 QQAEKARIEIEKAM
+840 QQAEKAKLEIEKAFKD
-854 QEGRTTY
+854 GRTTY
-861 AQYRKDL
+861 AQYKKDL
-868 LDVDKWLIDRQQALF
+868 LDTDKWLIERQQALF
-883 AVSEADW
+883 TVSEKEWTD
-890 QKYER
+890 YER
-895 KKLKLK
+895 KKLELK
-901 ADYVALDNE
+901 AKYVALDDE
-910 LLQLEA
+910 LLQLQA
-916 KDATAALQVRY
+916 KDDTAALQVRY
-927 AQQKVTTEQY
+927 AQAKVTTEQY
-937 QSELLQIEIDTLQRR
+937 QAELLQIEIDTLQRR
-952 LALYKENSLEYAEL
+952 LQLYKDNSREYADL
-966 NNQLAQK
+966 NAQLAQK

-1066 KAFNSQYTTKI
+1066 KNFNAAYTTKI
-1077 ALQEY
+1077 AQQEY
-1082 TEGAAQIDAMLEAGD
+1082 SEGAAQIDEMLKRGD
-1097 VAFADAARAKSDL
+1097 IAFEDAARAKSDL

-1124 GNLSIIDTYKARFE
+1124 GNLSIIDIYKARFE

-1144 KKGVL
+1144 KKGVI

-1248 QAIATGAQAAVNA
+1248 QAIAQTAQAAINA
-1261 YNDGLAVGGPAGL
+1261 YSSASAIPVAGWVL
-1274 ILAPI
+1274 GPI
-1279 AAAAAVAA
+1279 AAAAALAAGAIQVAA
-1287 TAMQIATIRKQQQ
+1287 IKKQQQ

>member
-1 MAIGNTTE
+1 MALGNTTE

-39 AYDAGDTK
+39 AYDVGDTK

-73 AAAMKNL
+73 ATAMNNL
-80 STATPKELRKTLAA
+80 STAKPKELRKMLAA

-118 VRVKAELAKIND
+118 IRVKAELKTIND

-151 LALAAGVGV
+151 FALAAGVGI
-160 AGLGASLAKM
+160 AGLGASLQKM

-196 WLQQQAEQMS
+196 WLQQQAETMS

-338 GSDAGTGLK
+338 GGDAGTGLK

-400 DSTDAFAK
+400 ESTDAFAK
-408 YTEGVTGTQT
+408 YTDGVTGTQT

-477 KDYAVVIVPLVTA
+477 KDYAVVIVPVVTA

-501 NALNSKAITTV
+501 NALNSKAITAV

-546 VKKATVAWKA
+546 IKKATVAWKA

-580 AIWIK
+580 AIWIR

-593 QKNQKAVAEMN
+593 QKNQKAVEEMN

-609 KVNDQT
+609 KVANET
-615 ADEIAKIKRLQS
+615 ANEIARIKQLQA
-627 AIHDKNLSEKKRT
+627 AIHDKNRSEKSRT
-640 EAIKELQKIIP
+640 AAIKELQKIIP
-651 QYNATI
+651 AYNAQI
-657 TREGEIINENTAA
+657 SKEGEIINENTAA
-670 VNAYI
+670 VKAYIEALQQKARMKASEAMLADVTRERMQAEIDLENERKRIELERQAYEHWQEGTRSDNAEVNALIEQHSAMGGFAYSYKEIEKAQKRI
-675 DALKRKARAMVVEE
+675 DALAA
-689 KLTEISRSKLDV
+689 
-701 ETELEANEKIVE
+701 
-713 SYKQS
+713 
-718 LEEIQDAQQAFF
+718 
-730 AQGHNMG
+730 
-737 DWAGEIFGKG
+737 
-747 SIYEGLSAEARIL
+747 SID
-760 AEQQLQ
+760 QLQ
-766 WDGSA
+766 AKEADLIKFIEKNESAAGTIPGMPAEPTEGGS
-771 KQMQKAALVAEERI
+771 
-785 KELRAELAPLLAQE
+785 
-799 DNLIQWV
+799 
-806 NQHADEA
+806 
-813 GVPTGGTGGNADE
+813 G
-826 GANGSRNDQLQALE
+826 GSRNDQLNALA
-840 QQAEKARIEIEKAM
+840 QQAEKAKLEIEKAFKD
-854 QEGRTTY
+854 GRTTY
-861 AQYRKDL
+861 AQYKKDL
-868 LDVDKWLIDRQQALF
+868 LDTDKWLIDRQQALF
-883 AVSEADW
+883 AVSEKEWTD
-890 QKYER
+890 YER
-895 KKLKLK
+895 KKLELK
-901 ADYVALDNE
+901 AKYVALDDE

-916 KDATAALQVRY
+916 KDATTALQVRY
-927 AQQKVTTEQY
+927 ALQKATTEQY
-937 QSELLQIEIDTLQRR
+937 QTELLQIEIDTLQRR
-952 LALYKENSLEYAEL
+952 LALYKENSLEYGEI

-980 TRARAIAEIEA
+980 TRARNIKEIEN
-991 DYKQLT
+991 DYKALT
-997 NLLALRYAKG
+997 NALALRYAQG
-1007 EMSEKE
+1007 EMSEKQ

-1018 FQAEIQHLIQVRNAY
+1018 FQAEINHLLQVRNAY

-1053 HQQELAKAYNEGL
+1053 HQQELARAYNEGL

-1077 ALQEY
+1077 AQQEY
-1082 TEGAAQIDAMLEAGD
+1082 TEGAGQIDEMLKSGD
-1097 VAFADAARAKSDL
+1097 VAFEDAARAKSDL

-1115 DAETKQIQA
+1115 DAEIKNIQA
-1124 GNLSIIDTYKARFE
+1124 GNLSVIDTYKARFE
-1138 AIENLE
+1138 AIKNLE
-1144 KKGVL
+1144 EQGVI

-1155 AAKVQATND
+1155 QAKMDATRD

-1184 SASSNLIQ
+1184 SASTQLIQ

-1205 YEKRIDAAGRNHR
+1205 YDKRIEAAGRNSR
-1218 KVEKLEK
+1218 KVQKLEK
-1225 ERDQKIAAEKTK
+1225 ERDAKLAAEKTK

-1248 QAIATGAQAAVNA
+1248 QAIAQTAQAAINA
-1261 YNDGLAVGGPAGL
+1261 YSSASAIPVAGWVL
-1274 ILAPI
+1274 GPI
-1279 AAAAAVAA
+1279 AAAAALAAGAIQVAA
-1287 TAMQIATIRKQQQ
+1287 IKKQQQ
-1300 AQAAGYASGGFTPSG
+1300 AQAAGYATGGFTPHG

-1322 IVHSDEFVANR
+1322 VVHSDEFVANR
-1333 FATGNAE
+1333 FATANTE

-1379 AVNAQT
+1379 AVSAQT

>member
-273 NQFGASANETD
+273 NQFGASADETD

-338 GSDAGTGLK
+338 GGDAGTGLK

-353 SKGADDTNPKIV
+353 SQGADDTNPKIV

-408 YTEGVTGTQT
+408 YTDGVTGTQT

-490 IVAYNAAIAIQ
+490 IVAYNVAIAVQ
-501 NALNSKAITTV
+501 NALHAKAVTAV
-512 AAYIKQIFSA
+512 AAYIKSLFSMQ
-522 TAAEKAATAVKSLFA
+522 TLEKAVTAGKYLLA

-546 VKKATVAWKA
+546 VKKATQAWKL
-556 FSTALKLS
+556 FSAALKLS

-572 IAAIVAGL
+572 IAAVVVGL
-580 AIWIK
+580 AVWIK

-604 LEIEK
+604 LDIEK
-609 KVNDQT
+609 KV
-615 ADEIAKIKRLQS
+615 ADETATEISRIKQLQA
-627 AIHDKNLSEKKRT
+627 AIHDKNRSEKSRT
-640 EAIKELQKIIP
+640 AAIKELQKIIP
-651 QYNATI
+651 AYNAQI
-657 TREGEIINENTAA
+657 SKEGEIINENTAA
-670 VNAYI
+670 VKAYIETLKQKARMKASEAMLADVTRERLQAEIDLENERKRIELERQAYEHWQEGTQSDNAEVNALIEQHSAMGGFAYSYKEIDKAQKRI
-675 DALKRKARAMVVEE
+675 DALADS
-689 KLTEISRSKLDV
+689 IS
-701 ETELEANEKIVE
+701 
-713 SYKQS
+713 
-718 LEEIQDAQQAFF
+718 
-730 AQGHNMG
+730 
-737 DWAGEIFGKG
+737 
-747 SIYEGLSAEARIL
+747 
-760 AEQQLQ
+760 QLQ
-766 WDGSA
+766 A
-771 KQMQKAALVAEERI
+771 KEADLVAFIEKNEAATGTVPGMP
-785 KELRAELAPLLAQE
+785 AE
-799 DNLIQWV
+799 
-806 NQHADEA
+806 
-813 GVPTGGTGGNADE
+813 PTESGN
-826 GANGSRNDQLQALE
+826 GGSRNDQLQALA
-840 QQAEKARIEIEKAM
+840 QQAEKAKLEIEKAFKD
-854 QEGRTTY
+854 GRTTY
-861 AQYRKDL
+861 AQYKKDL
-868 LDVDKWLIDRQQALF
+868 LDTDKWLIDRQQALF
-883 AVSEADW
+883 AVSEKEWTD
-890 QKYER
+890 YER
-895 KKLKLK
+895 KKLELK
-901 ADYVALDNE
+901 AKYVALDDE
-910 LLQLEA
+910 LLQLQA
-916 KDATAALQVRY
+916 KDDTAALQVRY
-927 AQQKVTTEQY
+927 AQAKVTTEQY
-937 QSELLQIEIDTLQRR
+937 QTELLQIEIDTLQRR
-952 LALYKENSLEYAEL
+952 LQLYKENSREYADL
-966 NNQLAQK
+966 NAQLAQK

-980 TRARAIAEIEA
+980 TRARAIAEIENE
-991 DYKQLT
+991 YKQLG

-1045 KIEDAEAK
+1045 KIEDAEAR

-1066 KAFNSQYTTKI
+1066 KNFNAAYTTKI
-1077 ALQEY
+1077 AQQEY
-1082 TEGAAQIDAMLEAGD
+1082 TEGAAQIDEMLKRGD
-1097 VAFADAARAKSDL
+1097 IAFEDAARAKSDL

-1218 KVEKLEK
+1218 RVEKLEK

-1248 QAIATGAQAAVNA
+1248 QAVAQTAQAAINA
-1261 YNDGLAVGGPAGL
+1261 YSSASAIPVAGWVLGPV
-1274 ILAPI
+1274 
-1279 AAAAAVAA
+1279 AAAAALAAGAIQVAA
-1287 TAMQIATIRKQQQ
+1287 IKKQQQ

>member
-73 AAAMKNL
+73 AAAMNNL
-80 STATPKELRKTLAA
+80 STAKPKELRKMLAA
-94 INKELNSGNVARG
+94 INKEMENPAVARG
-107 SKEWQMYNQQL
+107 SKEWQNYNAQL
-118 VRVKAELAKIND
+118 MRVKAELKAIND

-206 QTMDETGLRVTQSA
+206 QTMDDTGLRVTQSA
-220 SEIME
+220 AEIME

-273 NQFGASANETD
+273 NQFGASADETD

-338 GSDAGTGLK
+338 GGDAGTGLK

-353 SKGADDTNPKIV
+353 SQGADDTNPKIV

-374 KAKNLSTAEMVQMF
+374 KAKNLSTAEMVKMF

-408 YTEGVTGTQT
+408 YTDGVTGTQT

-465 ALKVIAALVKAF
+465 ALKVVAALVKAF

-522 TAAEKAATAVKSLFA
+522 TAAEKAATAAKSLFA

-580 AIWIK
+580 AIWIR

-651 QYNATI
+651 QYNAQI
-657 TREGEIINENTAA
+657 TKEGDIVKENTKA
-670 VNAYI
+670 VNDYI
-675 DALKRKARAMVVEE
+675 TALQKKARAMVIED
-689 KLTEISRSKLDV
+689 KLKEISRQKLDV

-718 LEEIQDAQQAFF
+718 LEEIQDAQQKFF
-730 AQGHNMG
+730 AEGHNMG

-813 GVPTGGTGGNADE
+813 GVPGGGSGGEDDASGNRDAQIKKMQE
-826 GANGSRNDQLQALE
+826 
-840 QQAEKARIEIEKAM
+840 QAERMKLEIEKAVALGHKAVN
-854 QEGRTTY
+854 QGKKET
-861 AQYRKDL
+861 
-868 LDVDKWLIDRQQALF
+868 LDVDKWLINQAQALYK
-883 AVSEADW
+883 VQEEKW
-890 QKYER
+890 IEWE
-895 KKLKLK
+895 KKRIKLMT
-901 ADYVALDNE
+901 DYVALDDSI
-910 LLQLEA
+910 LQQQA
-916 KDATAALQVRY
+916 KDEQTAVQNKYALQ
-927 AQQKVTTEQY
+927 KMTTEQY
-937 QSELLQIEIDTLQRR
+937 QAQMVQIEIDYLQRR
-952 LALYKENSLEYAEL
+952 LKLYKENSNEYRDL
-966 NNQLAQK
+966 NAQLAQK

-980 TRARAIAEIEA
+980 TRARNIKDIED
-991 DYKQLT
+991 DYKKLT
-997 NLLALRYAKG
+997 NLLTLRYAQG
-1007 EMSEKE
+1007 EMSEKV

-1018 FQAEIQHLIQVRNAY
+1018 FKAEINHLIQVRNAY

-1045 KIEDAEAK
+1045 KIEDAEAR

-1066 KAFNSQYTTKI
+1066 KNFNAAYTTKI
-1077 ALQEY
+1077 AQQEY
-1082 TEGAAQIDAMLEAGD
+1082 TEGAAQIDEMLKRGD
-1097 VAFADAARAKSDL
+1097 IAFEDAARAKSDL

-1218 KVEKLEK
+1218 RVEKLEK
-1225 ERDQKIAAEKTK
+1225 ERDKKIAAEKTK

-1248 QAIATGAQAAVNA
+1248 QAVAQTAQAAINA
-1261 YNDGLAVGGPAGL
+1261 YSSASAIPVAGWVL
-1274 ILAPI
+1274 GPI
-1279 AAAAAVAA
+1279 AAAAALAAGAIQVAA
-1287 TAMQIATIRKQQQ
+1287 IKKQQQ

>member
-338 GSDAGTGLK
+338 GGDAGTGLK

-400 DSTDAFAK
+400 ESTDAFAK
-408 YTEGVTGTQT
+408 YTDGVTGTQT

-465 ALKVIAALVKAF
+465 ALKLIAALVKVI
-477 KDYAVVIVPLVTA
+477 KDYSAVIVPLV
-490 IVAYNAAIAIQ
+490 AAIAAYNVAIAVQ
-501 NALNSKAITTV
+501 NALHAKAVTAV
-512 AAYIKQIFSA
+512 AAYIKSLFSMQ
-522 TAAEKAATAVKSLFA
+522 TLEKAVTAGKYLLA

-546 VKKATVAWKA
+546 IKKATQAWKL
-556 FSTALKLS
+556 FSAALKLS
-564 PIGLIAAA
+564 PVGLIAAA
-572 IAAIVAGL
+572 IAAVVVGL
-580 AIWIK
+580 AVWIK
-585 RSRELTQE
+585 RSKQLTQE
-593 QKNQKAVAEMN
+593 QRNQQAVQQMN
-604 LEIEK
+604 LDIEK
-609 KVNDQT
+609 KV
-615 ADEIAKIKRLQS
+615 ADETATEISRIKQLQA
-627 AIHDKNLSEKKRT
+627 AIHDKNRSEKSRT
-640 EAIKELQKIIP
+640 AAIKELQKIIP
-651 QYNATI
+651 AYNAQI
-657 TREGEIINENTAA
+657 SKEGEIINENTAA
-670 VNAYI
+670 VKAYIETLKQKARMKASEAMLADVTRERLQAEIELENERKRIELERQAYEHWQEGTQSDNAEVNALIEQHSAMGGFAYSYKEIEKAQKRI
-675 DALKRKARAMVVEE
+675 DALADS
-689 KLTEISRSKLDV
+689 IS
-701 ETELEANEKIVE
+701 
-713 SYKQS
+713 
-718 LEEIQDAQQAFF
+718 
-730 AQGHNMG
+730 
-737 DWAGEIFGKG
+737 
-747 SIYEGLSAEARIL
+747 
-760 AEQQLQ
+760 QLQ
-766 WDGSA
+766 A
-771 KQMQKAALVAEERI
+771 KEADLVAFIEKNEAATGAVPGMP
-785 KELRAELAPLLAQE
+785 AE
-799 DNLIQWV
+799 
-806 NQHADEA
+806 
-813 GVPTGGTGGNADE
+813 PTESGSG
-826 GANGSRNDQLQALE
+826 GSRNDQLNALA
-840 QQAEKARIEIEKAM
+840 QQAEKAKLEIEKAFKD
-854 QEGRTTY
+854 GRTTY
-861 AQYRKDL
+861 AQYKKDL
-868 LDVDKWLIDRQQALF
+868 LDTDKWLIERQQALF
-883 AVSEADW
+883 TVSEKEWTD
-890 QKYER
+890 YER
-895 KKLKLK
+895 KKLELK
-901 ADYVALDNE
+901 AKYVALDDE
-910 LLQLEA
+910 LLQLQA
-916 KDATAALQVRY
+916 KDDTAALQVRY
-927 AQQKVTTEQY
+927 ALQKATTEQY
-937 QSELLQIEIDTLQRR
+937 QTELLQIEIDTLQRR
-952 LALYKENSLEYAEL
+952 LQLYKENSREYADL
-966 NNQLAQK
+966 NAQLAQK

-980 TRARAIAEIEA
+980 TRARNIKDIED
-991 DYKQLT
+991 DYKKLT
-997 NLLALRYAKG
+997 NLLTLRYAKG

-1066 KAFNSQYTTKI
+1066 KNFNAAYTTKI
-1077 ALQEY
+1077 AQQEY
-1082 TEGAAQIDAMLEAGD
+1082 SEGAAQIDEMLKRGD
-1097 VAFADAARAKSDL
+1097 IAFEDAARAKSDL

-1248 QAIATGAQAAVNA
+1248 QAIAQTAQAAINA
-1261 YNDGLAVGGPAGL
+1261 YSSASAIPVAGWVL
-1274 ILAPI
+1274 GPI
-1279 AAAAAVAA
+1279 AAAAALAAGAIQVAA
-1287 TAMQIATIRKQQQ
+1287 IKKQQQ

>member
-220 SEIME
+220 AEIME

-273 NQFGASANETD
+273 NQFGASADETD

-338 GSDAGTGLK
+338 GGDAGTGLK

-353 SKGADDTNPKIV
+353 SQGADDTNPKIV

-408 YTEGVTGTQT
+408 YTDGVTGTQT

-490 IVAYNAAIAIQ
+490 IVAYNVAIAVQ
-501 NALNSKAITTV
+501 NALHAKAVTAV
-512 AAYIKQIFSA
+512 AAYIKSLFSMQ
-522 TAAEKAATAVKSLFA
+522 TLEKAVTAGKYLLA

-546 VKKATVAWKA
+546 VKKATQAWKL
-556 FSTALKLS
+556 FSAALKLS
-564 PIGLIAAA
+564 PVGLIAAA
-572 IAAIVAGL
+572 IAAVVVGL
-580 AIWIK
+580 AVWIK

-593 QKNQKAVAEMN
+593 QRNQQAVQQMN
-604 LEIEK
+604 LDIEK
-609 KVNDQT
+609 KV
-615 ADEIAKIKRLQS
+615 ADETATEISRIKQLQA
-627 AIHDKNLSEKKRT
+627 AIHDKNRSEKSRT
-640 EAIKELQKIIP
+640 AAIKELQKIIP
-651 QYNATI
+651 AYNAQI
-657 TREGEIINENTAA
+657 SKEGEIINENTAA
-670 VNAYI
+670 VKAYIETLKQKARMKASEAMLADVTRERLQAEIELENERKRIELERQAYEHWQEGTQSDNAEVNALIEQHSGLGGLGYNYGEIDKAQKRI
-675 DALKRKARAMVVEE
+675 DALADS
-689 KLTEISRSKLDV
+689 IS
-701 ETELEANEKIVE
+701 
-713 SYKQS
+713 
-718 LEEIQDAQQAFF
+718 
-730 AQGHNMG
+730 
-737 DWAGEIFGKG
+737 
-747 SIYEGLSAEARIL
+747 
-760 AEQQLQ
+760 QLQ
-766 WDGSA
+766 A
-771 KQMQKAALVAEERI
+771 KEADLVAFIEKNEAATGAVPGMP
-785 KELRAELAPLLAQE
+785 AE
-799 DNLIQWV
+799 
-806 NQHADEA
+806 
-813 GVPTGGTGGNADE
+813 PTESGSGGN
-826 GANGSRNDQLQALE
+826 RNDQLNALA
-840 QQAEKARIEIEKAM
+840 QQAEKAKLEIEKAFKD
-854 QEGRTTY
+854 GRTTY
-861 AQYRKDL
+861 AQYKKDL
-868 LDVDKWLIDRQQALF
+868 LDTDKWLIERQQALF
-883 AVSEADW
+883 TVSEKEWTD
-890 QKYER
+890 YER
-895 KKLKLK
+895 KKLELK
-901 ADYVALDNE
+901 AKYVALDDE
-910 LLQLEA
+910 LLQLQA
-916 KDATAALQVRY
+916 KDATTALQVRY
-927 AQQKVTTEQY
+927 AQAKVTTEQY
-937 QSELLQIEIDTLQRR
+937 QTELLQIEIDTLQRR
-952 LALYKENSLEYAEL
+952 LQLYKENSREYADL
-966 NNQLAQK
+966 NAQLAQK

-991 DYKQLT
+991 DYKQLG

-1077 ALQEY
+1077 AQQEY

-1097 VAFADAARAKSDL
+1097 VAFEDAARAKSDL

-1155 AAKVQATND
+1155 AAKMQATRD
-1164 MLGQISN
+1164 MLAEISN
-1171 LYQEAWGNIDTIL
+1171 LYQEAWGSIDTIL

-1248 QAIATGAQAAVNA
+1248 QAIAQTAQAAINA
-1261 YNDGLAVGGPAGL
+1261 YSSASAIPVAGWVL
-1274 ILAPI
+1274 GPI
-1279 AAAAAVAA
+1279 AAAAALAAGAIQVAA
-1287 TAMQIATIRKQQQ
+1287 IKKQQQ

-1428 IASIDGRNGIDRQQK
+1428 IASIDGRNGIEEQTK
-1443 KYNQLINNAR
+1443 KYNRLKNNAR

>member
-73 AAAMKNL
+73 AAAMNNL
-80 STATPKELRKTLAA
+80 STAKPKELRKMLAA
-94 INKELNSGNVARG
+94 INKEMESPAVARG
-107 SKEWQMYNQQL
+107 SKEWQNYNAQL
-118 VRVKAELAKIND
+118 MRVKAELKTIND

-151 LALAAGVGV
+151 LALAAGVGI
-160 AGLGASLAKM
+160 AGLGASLQKM

-338 GSDAGTGLK
+338 GGDAGTGLK

-353 SKGADDTNPKIV
+353 SQGADDTNPKIV

-465 ALKVIAALVKAF
+465 ALKVVAALVKVF

-490 IVAYNAAIAIQ
+490 IMAYNVAIAVQ
-501 NALNSKAITTV
+501 NALHAKAVTAV
-512 AAYIKQIFSA
+512 AAYIKSLFSMQ
-522 TAAEKAATAVKSLFA
+522 TLEKAVTAGKYLLA

-546 VKKATVAWKA
+546 IKKATQAWKL
-556 FSTALKLS
+556 FSAALKLS
-564 PIGLIAAA
+564 PVGLIAAA
-572 IAAIVAGL
+572 IAAVVVGL
-580 AIWIK
+580 AVWIK
-585 RSRELTQE
+585 RSKQLTQE
-593 QKNQKAVAEMN
+593 QRNQQAVQQMN
-604 LEIEK
+604 LDIEK
-609 KVNDQT
+609 KV
-615 ADEIAKIKRLQS
+615 ADETATEISRIKQLQA
-627 AIHDKNLSEKKRT
+627 AIHDKNRSEKSRT
-640 EAIKELQKIIP
+640 AAIKELQKIIP
-651 QYNATI
+651 AYNAQI
-657 TREGEIINENTAA
+657 SKEGEIINENTAA
-670 VNAYI
+670 VKAYIETLKQKARMKASEAMLADVTRERLQAEIELENERKRIELERQAYEHWQEGTQSDNAEVNALIEQHSGLGGLGYNYGEIDKAQKRI
-675 DALKRKARAMVVEE
+675 DALADS
-689 KLTEISRSKLDV
+689 IS
-701 ETELEANEKIVE
+701 
-713 SYKQS
+713 
-718 LEEIQDAQQAFF
+718 
-730 AQGHNMG
+730 
-737 DWAGEIFGKG
+737 
-747 SIYEGLSAEARIL
+747 
-760 AEQQLQ
+760 QLQ
-766 WDGSA
+766 A
-771 KQMQKAALVAEERI
+771 KEADLVAFIEKNEAATGAVPGMP
-785 KELRAELAPLLAQE
+785 AE
-799 DNLIQWV
+799 
-806 NQHADEA
+806 
-813 GVPTGGTGGNADE
+813 PTESGNGGN
-826 GANGSRNDQLQALE
+826 RNDQLNALA
-840 QQAEKARIEIEKAM
+840 QQAEKAKLEIEKAFKD
-854 QEGRTTY
+854 GRTTY
-861 AQYRKDL
+861 AQYKKDL
-868 LDVDKWLIDRQQALF
+868 LDTDKWLIERQQALF
-883 AVSEADW
+883 TVSEKEWTD
-890 QKYER
+890 YER
-895 KKLKLK
+895 KKLELK
-901 ADYVALDNE
+901 AKYVALDDE
-910 LLQLEA
+910 LLQLQA
-916 KDATAALQVRY
+916 KDDTAALQVRY

-937 QSELLQIEIDTLQRR
+937 QTELLQIEIDTLQRR
-952 LALYKENSLEYAEL
+952 LQLYKDNSREYADL
-966 NNQLAQK
+966 NAQLAQK

-1066 KAFNSQYTTKI
+1066 KNFNAAYTTKI
-1077 ALQEY
+1077 AQQEY
-1082 TEGAAQIDAMLEAGD
+1082 SEGAAQIDEMLKRGD
-1097 VAFADAARAKSDL
+1097 IAFEDAARAKSDL

-1248 QAIATGAQAAVNA
+1248 QAIAQTAQAAINA
-1261 YNDGLAVGGPAGL
+1261 YSSASAIPVAGWVL
-1274 ILAPI
+1274 GPI
-1279 AAAAAVAA
+1279 AAAAALAAGAIQVAA
-1287 TAMQIATIRKQQQ
+1287 IKKQQQ

>member
-338 GSDAGTGLK
+338 GGDAGTGLK

-353 SKGADDTNPKIV
+353 SQGADDTNPKIV

-408 YTEGVTGTQT
+408 YTDGVTGTQT

-490 IVAYNAAIAIQ
+490 IVAYNVAIAVQ
-501 NALNSKAITTV
+501 NALHAKAVTAV
-512 AAYIKQIFSA
+512 AAYIKSLFSMQ
-522 TAAEKAATAVKSLFA
+522 TLEKAVTAGKYLLA

-546 VKKATVAWKA
+546 VKKATQAWKL
-556 FSTALKLS
+556 FSAALKLS
-564 PIGLIAAA
+564 PVGLIAAA
-572 IAAIVAGL
+572 IAAVVVGL
-580 AIWIK
+580 AVWIK

-604 LEIEK
+604 LDIEK
-609 KVNDQT
+609 KV
-615 ADEIAKIKRLQS
+615 ADETATEISRIKQLQA
-627 AIHDKNLSEKKRT
+627 AIHDKNRSEKSRT
-640 EAIKELQKIIP
+640 AAIKELQKIIP
-651 QYNATI
+651 AYNAQI
-657 TREGEIINENTAA
+657 SKEGEIINENTAA
-670 VNAYI
+670 VKAYIETLKQKARMKASEAMLADVTRERLQAEIDLENERKRIELERQAYEHWQEGTRSDNAEVNALIEQHSGLGGLGYNYGEIDKAQKRI
-675 DALKRKARAMVVEE
+675 DALADS
-689 KLTEISRSKLDV
+689 IS
-701 ETELEANEKIVE
+701 
-713 SYKQS
+713 
-718 LEEIQDAQQAFF
+718 
-730 AQGHNMG
+730 
-737 DWAGEIFGKG
+737 
-747 SIYEGLSAEARIL
+747 
-760 AEQQLQ
+760 QLQ
-766 WDGSA
+766 A
-771 KQMQKAALVAEERI
+771 KEADLVAFIEKNEAATGTVPGMP
-785 KELRAELAPLLAQE
+785 AE
-799 DNLIQWV
+799 
-806 NQHADEA
+806 
-813 GVPTGGTGGNADE
+813 PTESGSGGN
-826 GANGSRNDQLQALE
+826 RNDQLNALA
-840 QQAEKARIEIEKAM
+840 QQAEKAKLEIEKTFKD
-854 QEGRTTY
+854 GRTTY
-861 AQYRKDL
+861 AQYKKDL
-868 LDVDKWLIDRQQALF
+868 LDTDKWLIDRQQALF
-883 AVSEADW
+883 AVSEKEWTD
-890 QKYER
+890 YER
-895 KKLKLK
+895 KKLELK
-901 ADYVALDNE
+901 AKYVALDDE
-910 LLQLEA
+910 LLQLQA
-916 KDATAALQVRY
+916 KDDTAALQVRY
-927 AQQKVTTEQY
+927 AQAKVTTEQY
-937 QSELLQIEIDTLQRR
+937 QTELLQIEIDTLQRR
-952 LALYKENSLEYAEL
+952 LQLYKENSREYADL
-966 NNQLAQK
+966 NAQLAQK

-980 TRARAIAEIEA
+980 TRARNIKDIED
-991 DYKQLT
+991 DYKKLT

-1007 EMSEKE
+1007 EMSEKA

-1018 FQAEIQHLIQVRNAY
+1018 FKAEINHLIQVRNAY

-1045 KIEDAEAK
+1045 KIEDAEAR

-1066 KAFNSQYTTKI
+1066 KNFNAAYTTKI
-1077 ALQEY
+1077 AQQEY
-1082 TEGAAQIDAMLEAGD
+1082 SEGAAQIDEMLKRGD
-1097 VAFADAARAKSDL
+1097 IAFEDAARAKSDL

-1155 AAKVQATND
+1155 SAKVQATND

-1218 KVEKLEK
+1218 RVEKLEK
-1225 ERDQKIAAEKTK
+1225 ERDKKIAAEKTK
-1237 ANEKAMKIQIA
+1237 ANEKAMRIQIA
-1248 QAIATGAQAAVNA
+1248 QAVAQTAQAAINA
-1261 YNDGLAVGGPAGL
+1261 YSSASAIPVAGWVL
-1274 ILAPI
+1274 GPI
-1279 AAAAAVAA
+1279 AAAAALAAGAIQVAA
-1287 TAMQIATIRKQQQ
+1287 IKKQQQ